1 MLVINPPHFPPFLA
15 LLLGALL
22 LAALATPLLA
32 TSGLRVPTFLLEP
45 APRLLFGN
53 DTGAQVTCTAHGS
66 PPPLVSWVLRDGSL
80 ATQVPGLRKI
90 SGNGTLHFPPF
101 LAQYYRTDV
110 HEATYRCR
118 ASNEAGTVLS
128 RNVQVQAVV
137 RRQFHVHVEN
147 TEVYLGN
154 SALIKCAIPEYVRPY
169 VRVASWHRGE
179 EILLPDLSDVAGRY
193 VVLAASGDL
202 YVRSVRSEDG
212 LMKFSC
218 LVTNTL
224 NGERQRSDAVMLQVK
239 ELSKNLAPRTTQ
251 KPVMEIHVERGNDVH
266 LPCNIQGNPFPIF
279 TWYRVSDSAALYP
292 IPSSQRVILSRT
304 LLLIKNADERD
315 AGKWICQAS
324 NQFGEQRIE
333 IRLSVNSYVSV
344 HILPQVQIVNSGGT
358 ANFNCTTTGSAI
370 DAIDWLHNGK
380 PLQAN
385 NALTTGRD
393 NIRFLS
399 KSSLLVQNVGR
410 RDRGVYQCLV
420 ENQRASAQA
429 MAELKLGDTVPE
441 LIYTFIEQNVRP
453 GPLISLKCSASGSP
467 PPQFAWLLDSQPIMD
482 VSLHHRF
489 AIGQFVD
496 MSGDVI
502 SHLNIS
508 HVRPDDGGLYKC
520 VASNS
525 MGSVL
530 HSARLNVYGPP
541 YVRAIG
547 PIKAVAGED
556 IIVHCPFAGYP
567 VEQIRWEKAHQELTT
582 SKTNCW
588 GREQKFW
595 NPEGLTHYC
604 PTAQPG
610 NHYELASV
618 ADGGQLVIK
627 NVEPGRDQGIYT
639 CIVRS
644 RAGEEA
650 RRDMQLNVN
659 SPPVIEPFKFPK
671 NLQEGGRAQITCA
684 VSSGDMP
691 IYFSWKKDD
700 SSIPSSLQITEKK
713 EEFYSL
719 LVFKDISARHSGK
732 YTCYASNAAAK
743 VNYTAELQVR
753 VAPRWSY
760 EPMDTAI
767 MLGNTI
773 SINCEAEGYPIPAI
787 TWFKG
792 QGKEPKDF
800 KPLSMRNHS
809 LLLNLATDNDEG
821 YYMCQATNEIGAGL
835 KKMIRINVNEP
846 ARFEQSARNISSRRN
861 DRVTLDCHAKG
872 DEPITIG
879 WTQNNGRID
888 LDLNNFRFS
897 IAEMKTEKGVDSQL
911 TIGHSDRHDSG
922 VYRCIAE
929 NPYGRAE
936 QIIFLAVQERPDTP
950 SNLEIFEVGS
960 RTVKLSWRR
969 PFDGNSPVL
978 SYLVQ
983 YQALKYLQSHGSLG
997 APGGDWNGQNVIN
1010 VSLPS
1015 TSISRSYDS
1024 DLRESAIV
1032 AGLTPATTFLIR
1044 MQAINEIERSAY
1056 TEAIVLKTQEEAPT
1070 EAPSNVQVQT
1080 GGESELIVTWQ
1091 IPPRESWNGEL
1102 IGYTVNCSEE
1112 KQNINFISVVN
1123 NSLKSTIVSGW
1134 ATTKATLRG
1143 LRKYTRY
1150 AVTIRAMNSFGSGPW
1165 SAAIFGTT
1173 AEGVPEAAP
1182 QNVNCTALSSQSL
1195 KISWLEPPLQ
1205 FHGGIIQGYKI
1216 LYRPIVH
1223 QIDFPAKLEIKRTS
1237 NLETYLHTLHKASNY
1252 SIRVLAYTATGD
1264 GLASHPLFCQTD
1276 DDVPDAPA
1284 AIKAAALT
1292 ADSILISWLTPKN
1305 RNGIILHYTVYSR
1318 EAGRKGQ
1325 AKTHMVRVDENG
1337 YPVIFE
1343 SRSLA
1348 ENQMYEFWVSAS
1360 TSVGEGEPTSVIAQA
1375 TNTRA
1380 PARIA
1385 SFGQVVRKAVG
1396 TGLVLECLAVGNPT
1410 PRARWLTRDRPVT
1423 FSPFYEVTNEGNLK
1437 IHRVEG
1443 SLSGNY
1449 TCTANNLFG
1458 SDEIQYQVI
1467 AMKPPAAPQII
1478 VQYASADSIR
1488 VSWDAPDDGGAPL
1501 QGYTISY
1508 HTAGESWSITELLP
1522 ENNAFTISGLKCGN
1536 QYIIKMSAHN
1546 MVGSGVASEEIN
1558 VWTKGKASQAP
1569 NGNELIAT
1577 NATCVNLKLS
1587 SWQNGGCSIHHFSI
1601 EHRPLGDI
1609 RWTVV
1614 TSDISNA
1621 EENRENLIFCDF
1633 LPAKWYQLRISA
1645 TNDAGKTTEHYH
1657 FSTTNIDGITIPP
1670 PSVFPSENDLMN
1682 NLINSTNP
1690 TSGDW
1695 FATLIVVVI
1704 ITVSIITI
1712 ALTIK
1717 HRRTLCGPIAEGYES
1732 RTLPGD
1738 YKEDHE
1744 NRRNQQVYS
1753 ASPVKTVD
1761 KGNESEMYEIS
1772 PYATFSVNG
1781 GRTGAPAKT
1790 PTRAVAAQTPLDY
1803 TMQFKTF
1810 GHPEGE
1816 PLNATAYPL
1825 LPSSGFG
1832 HVKSKSSWHKQ
1843 RYYNTED
1850 ESTLSKS
1857 MTIVAGSQAGHSKK
1871 SNGGRSAKSSAACSG
1886 VVAGSESDT
1895 SISPST
1901 EFSNMPTYRVPCKSS
1916 RSSDGRAVV
1925 DMFRPDSSTES
1936 NNDQGSPAPE
1946 RRHNTPRHVL
1956 GMGMAMGLGAGGG
1969 GGGAGGPPEKRSA
1982 GQRSRKHG
1990 SAAQQ
1995 PSNQTL
2001 ERRKC
2006 PGSSNSLDS
2015 EVDAE
2020 TAASLAASIAAMA
2033 GAGLDLT
2040 GGFRP
2045 PAGFHDGREPG
2056 DQSDCER
2063 EQRALDLEVQ
2073 RVMESTGDAQLA
2085 KMDREELTSLLAR

>member
-1 MLVINPPHFPPFLA
+1 MDLVKHIVNQA
-15 LLLGALL
+15 KIVLLLV
-22 LAALATPLLA
+22 LAPWYVLA

-45 APRLLFGN
+45 SPRLFFGN
-53 DTGAQVTCTAHGS
+53 DSGAQVSCTAHGN
-66 PPPLVSWVLRDGSL
+66 PPPVVSWVLRDGTL

-118 ASNEAGTVLS
+118 ASNEAGTILS

-202 YVRSVRSEDG
+202 YIRSVRSEDG

-224 NGERQRSDAVMLQVK
+224 NGERQRSDAVTLQIK

-251 KPVMEIHVERGNDVH
+251 KPVMEIQVERGNDVH

-333 IRLSVNSYVSV
+333 IRLNVNSYVSV

-358 ANFNCTTTGSAI
+358 AIFNCTTTGSAI

-380 PLQAN
+380 PLQEN
-385 NALTTGRD
+385 HALATGRD

-525 MGSVL
+525 MGSVQ
-530 HSARLNVYGPP
+530 HSSRLNVYGPP

-556 IIVHCPFAGYP
+556 ITVHCPFAGYP
-567 VEQIRWEKAHQELTT
+567 IEQIRWEKAHQELTT
-582 SKTNCW
+582 SM
-588 GREQKFW
+588 
-595 NPEGLTHYC
+595 
-604 PTAQPG
+604 
-610 NHYELASV
+610 HYELATV
-618 ADGGQLVIK
+618 LEGGHLVIK
-627 NVEPGRDQGIYT
+627 NVEPSRDQGIYT

-659 SPPVIEPFKFPK
+659 SPPVIEAFKFPK

-691 IYFSWKKDD
+691 IYFSWKKDE
-700 SSIPSSLQITEKK
+700 STISSSLQITEKK

-719 LVFKDISARHSGK
+719 LVFKDISSRHSGK

-792 QGKEPKDF
+792 QGKTSKDF
-800 KPLSMRNHS
+800 KALSMRNHS

-821 YYMCQATNEIGAGL
+821 YYMCQATNEIGVGL
-835 KKMIRINVNEP
+835 KKIIRINVNEP
-846 ARFEQSARNISSRRN
+846 ARFEQPARNISSRRN
-861 DRVTLDCHAKG
+861 DPVTLDCQAKG

-879 WTQNNGRID
+879 WTHNNGRI
-888 LDLNNFRFS
+888 DLNNFRFS

-911 TIGHSDRHDSG
+911 TVAHSDRHDSG

-936 QIIFLAVQERPDTP
+936 QIIYLAVQERPDTP

-983 YQALKYLQSHGSLG
+983 YQALKYLQSHASLG
-997 APGGDWNGQNVIN
+997 AAGGNWSGMNVIN

-1044 MQAINEIERSAY
+1044 MQAINEIERSSY

-1070 EAPSNVQVQT
+1070 EAPANVQVQT

-1112 KQNINFISVVN
+1112 KQNINYISVVN
-1123 NSLKSTIVSGW
+1123 NSLKSVIVSGW
-1134 ATTKATLRG
+1134 ATTKATLRS

-1150 AVTIRAMNSFGSGPW
+1150 AVTVRAINSFGSGPW

-1182 QNVNCTALSSQSL
+1182 QNVNCTPLSSQSL
-1195 KISWLEPPLQ
+1195 KISWQEPPLQ

-1252 SIRVLAYTATGD
+1252 SVRVLAYTASGD
-1264 GLASHPLFCQTD
+1264 GLASQPLYCQTD
-1276 DDVPDAPA
+1276 DDVPDAPS

-1305 RNGIILHYTVYSR
+1305 RNGIISHYTVYAR

-1337 YPVIFE
+1337 YPVTFE
-1343 SRSLA
+1343 ARSLA

-1360 TSVGEGEPTSVIAQA
+1360 TSVGEGEPTSVVAQA

-1385 SFGQVVRKAVG
+1385 SFGQLVRKAVG
-1396 TGLVLECLAVGNPT
+1396 TSLLLECKAVGNPT

-1458 SDEIQYQVI
+1458 NDEIQYQVI

-1501 QGYTISY
+1501 QGYSISY
-1508 HTAGESWSITELLP
+1508 HTAGESWSLTELLP
-1522 ENNAFTISGLKCGN
+1522 ENNAYTITGLKCGN

-1587 SWQNGGCSIHHFSI
+1587 SWQNGGCDIHHFSI

-1621 EENRENLIFCDF
+1621 EENRKNLIFCDF

-1657 FSTTNIDGITIPP
+1657 FSTTSIDGITIPP
-1670 PSVFPSENDLMN
+1670 PPVFPSENDLMN

-1690 TSGDW
+1690 TNGDW
-1695 FATLIVVVI
+1695 LATLIVLVI
-1704 ITVSIITI
+1704 ITMAIITI

-1717 HRRTLCGPIAEGYES
+1717 HRRALCGPMAEGYES
-1732 RTLPGD
+1732 RTLPGEF
-1738 YKEDHE
+1738 KEDHE

-1816 PLNATAYPL
+1816 NLNATAYPL
-1825 LPSSGFG
+1825 LPTSGFG

-1843 RYYNTED
+1843 RYYNTDD

-1871 SNGGRSAKSSAACSG
+1871 SAGTRSSKNSNAG
-1886 VVAGSESDT
+1886 VVAESESDT

-1916 RSSDGRAVV
+1916 RSNDGRAVV

-1946 RRHNTPRHVL
+1946 RRLNTPRHL
-1956 GMGMAMGLGAGGG
+1956 NMGM
-1969 GGGAGGPPEKRSA
+1969 EKRSS
-1982 GQRSRKHG
+1982 GQRSRKHT
-1990 SAAQQ
+1990 AQ
-1995 PSNQTL
+1995 PSNHTL

-2015 EVDAE
+2015 EVEAE
-2020 TAASLAASIAAMA
+2020 TAASLAASIAAMT
-2033 GAGLDLT
+2033 GGNGVGGGDTDLN

-2045 PAGFHDGREPG
+2045 PTGFHDAREFS
-2056 DQSDCER
+2056 DQD
-2063 EQRALDLEVQ
+2063 ALDLEVQ
-2073 RVMESTGDAQLA
+2073 RVMENTSEAQLA
-2085 KMDREELTSLLAR
+2085 KIDRDELTSLLARYHEKKEQERHEYTIHV

>member
-1 MLVINPPHFPPFLA
+1 MYV
-15 LLLGALL
+15 LLLSLPGEGE
-22 LAALATPLLA
+22 AT
-32 TSGLRVPTFLLEP
+32 GVLRVPSFLQEP
-45 APRLLFGN
+45 PPLLQFGN
-53 DTGAQVTCTAHGS
+53 DTGAQVSCMAHGS
-66 PPPLVSWVLRDGSL
+66 PPPVVTWVMRDGTV
-80 ATQVPGLRKI
+80 ATQLPGLRKI

-110 HEATYRCR
+110 HETTYRCR
-118 ASNEAGTVLS
+118 ASNEAGTILS
-128 RNVQVQAVV
+128 RNVQVQAVL

-179 EILLPDLSDVAGRY
+179 EILLPESADIASRY
-193 VVLAASGDL
+193 VVLATTGDL
-202 YVRSVRSEDG
+202 YFSSVSSEDG
-212 LMKFSC
+212 LVKFNC

-224 NGERQRSDAVMLQVK
+224 NGDRQRSDEVTLQVK
-239 ELSKNLAPRTTQ
+239 QLNQNMAPRSSQ
-251 KPVMEIHVERGNDVH
+251 KPVMEIEVERGHDVH

-279 TWYRVSDSAALYP
+279 TWFRVSDSAALYP
-292 IPSSQRVILSRT
+292 IPSSQRLILSRT
-304 LLLIKNADERD
+304 LLFIKNADERD

-333 IRLSVNSYVSV
+333 IRLIVNTFVSV

-358 ANFNCTTTGSAI
+358 AIFNCTTTGSAI
-370 DAIDWLHNGK
+370 DVIDWLHDGK
-380 PLQAN
+380 PLQPKN
-385 NALTTGRD
+385 SLSTGRED
-393 NIRFLS
+393 IRFLS
-399 KSSLLVQNVGR
+399 KNSLLIQNVGR

-429 MAELKLGDTVPE
+429 MAELKLGDTMPE

-496 MSGDVI
+496 MTGDVI
-502 SHLNIS
+502 SYLNIS
-508 HVRPDDGGLYKC
+508 HVRPDDGGLYRC

-525 MGSVL
+525 MGTIE

-547 PIKAVAGED
+547 AVKGVAGED
-556 IIVHCPFAGYP
+556 IIMRCPFAGYP
-567 VEQIRWEKAHQELTT
+567 IEQIRWEKAHQELTT
-582 SKTNCW
+582 S
-588 GREQKFW
+588 
-595 NPEGLTHYC
+595 PHYV
-604 PTAQPG
+604 
-610 NHYELASV
+610 LASV
-618 ADGGQLVIK
+618 HEGGHLVIK
-627 NVEPGRDQGIYT
+627 NVEPGRDQGVYT

-650 RRDMQLNVN
+650 RRDVQLNVN

-691 IYFSWKKDD
+691 IYFAWKKDEH
-700 SSIPSSLQITEKK
+700 SIPSSLQINEKR

-743 VNYTAELQVR
+743 VNYTAVLQVR
-753 VAPRWSY
+753 VAPRWSH
-760 EPMDTAI
+760 EPMDTAV
-767 MLGNTI
+767 MLGNAI
-773 SINCEAEGYPIPAI
+773 SINCEAEGYPIPTI
-787 TWFKG
+787 SWFKG
-792 QGKEPKDF
+792 QSKAFKDF
-800 KPLSMRNHS
+800 KSLSMRNHS
-809 LLLNLATDNDEG
+809 LLLNLATDIDEG
-821 YYMCQATNEIGAGL
+821 YYMCQATNEIGTGL
-835 KKMIRINVNEP
+835 KKIIRINVNEP
-846 ARFEQSARNISSRRN
+846 ARFEQPARNVSSRRN
-861 DRVTLDCHAKG
+861 DPITLDCHAKG
-872 DEPITIG
+872 DEPITIA
-879 WTQNNGRID
+879 WTHNNGRI
-888 LDLNNFRFS
+888 DLNNFRFS

-911 TIGHSDRHDSG
+911 SIVHSDRHDSG
-922 VYRCIAE
+922 AYRCLAQ

-936 QIIFLAVQERPDTP
+936 HLIFLAVQERPDTP
-950 SNLEIFEVGS
+950 ANLEVIEVGS

-983 YQALKYLQSHGSLG
+983 YQPLKYMMAHATLG
-997 APGGDWNGQNVIN
+997 AAGSDWNGNNIIN
-1010 VSLPS
+1010 VTLPS

-1024 DLRESAIV
+1024 DQRENAIV
-1032 AGLTPATTFLIR
+1032 TGLSPATTFLIR

-1056 TEAIVLKTQEEAPT
+1056 TDAIVLKTQEEAPT

-1080 GGESELIVTWQ
+1080 GGESELIVIWQ

-1102 IGYTVNCSEE
+1102 IGYTINCSEE
-1112 KQNINFISVVN
+1112 KQNINYISVVN
-1123 NSLKSTIVSGW
+1123 NSLKSVIVSGW

-1150 AVTIRAMNSFGSGPW
+1150 AVTVRAINSFGSGPW
-1165 SAAIFGTT
+1165 SATILGTT

-1182 QNVNCTALSSQSL
+1182 QNVTCSALSSQSL

-1205 FHGGIIQGYKI
+1205 LHGGIIQGYKI

-1223 QIDFPAKLEIKRTS
+1223 QIDFLTKMEIKRTS
-1237 NLETYLHTLHKASNY
+1237 NLETYVHTLLKATNY
-1252 SIRVLAYTATGD
+1252 SIRALAYTSTGD
-1264 GLASHPLFCQTD
+1264 GVTSQPLFCQTD
-1276 DDVPDAPA
+1276 DDVPDSPA

-1292 ADSILISWLTPKN
+1292 ADSILISWLPPKN
-1305 RNGIILHYTVYSR
+1305 RNGIISHYTVYAR

-1325 AKTHMVRVDENG
+1325 TKTHLVRVDEHG
-1337 YPVIFE
+1337 YPVTFE
-1343 SRSLA
+1343 ARSLA

-1360 TSVGEGEPTSVIAQA
+1360 TSVGEGEPTSVVAQA

-1385 SFGQVVRKAVG
+1385 SFGQVVRKAAG
-1396 TGLVLECLAVGNPT
+1396 TRLVLECMAVGNPT

-1458 SDEIQYQVI
+1458 SDEIQYQLI
-1467 AMKPPAAPQII
+1467 AMKPPSAPQII

-1488 VSWDAPDDGGAPL
+1488 VSWDAPEDGGAPL
-1501 QGYTISY
+1501 QGYTLSY
-1508 HTAGESWSITELLP
+1508 YASGESWVQTELLP
-1522 ENNAFTISGLKCGN
+1522 ENNAYTITGLKCGN

-1546 MVGSGVASEEIN
+1546 MVATGASSEEIN
-1558 VWTKGKASQAP
+1558 VWTKGKPSQAP
-1569 NGNELIAT
+1569 NVNELIAT
-1577 NATCVNLKLS
+1577 NSTCVNLKLS
-1587 SWQNGGCSIHHFSI
+1587 SWHNGGCDIHHFSI

-1657 FSTTNIDGITIPP
+1657 FSTTSLDGITISPP
-1670 PSVFPSENDLMN
+1670 PILASEYDLMD
-1682 NLINSTNP
+1682 NLINATNP

-1695 FATLIVVVI
+1695 LTTFIIIVI
-1704 ITVSIITI
+1704 ITVTIITI

-1717 HRRTLCGPIAEGYES
+1717 HRSTICGPLSEGYES
-1732 RTLPGD
+1732 RAIRSD
-1738 YKEDHE
+1738 YKDEHE
-1744 NRRNQQVYS
+1744 NGRDQQVYS

-1781 GRTGAPAKT
+1781 GRTGAPTKT
-1790 PTRAVAAQTPLDY
+1790 PTRGVVPTGQTPHDY

-1816 PLNATAYPL
+1816 NLNATAYPL
-1825 LPSSGFG
+1825 LPNANASFG
-1832 HVKSKSSWHKQ
+1832 HVMGKSSWHKQ
-1843 RYYNTED
+1843 RYHNTED

-1857 MTIVAGSQAGHSKK
+1857 MTIVAGSQGGHSKK
-1871 SNGGRSAKSSAACSG
+1871 SSGGRPSKIGSTG

-1895 SISPST
+1895 SISPNT

-1916 RSSDGRAVV
+1916 RGSDGRVV
-1925 DMFRPDSSTES
+1925 LDIFQPDSSTES
-1936 NNDQGSPAPE
+1936 NNDQISPALE
-1946 RRHNTPRHVL
+1946 RRLNTPRHV
-1956 GMGMAMGLGAGGG
+1956 GMAV
-1969 GGGAGGPPEKRSA
+1969 ESRSA
-1982 GQRSRKHG
+1982 VHCSRKTASQLG
-1990 SAAQQ
+1990 
-1995 PSNQTL
+1995 NQTL
-2001 ERRKC
+2001 ERRNC
-2006 PGSSNSLDS
+2006 PSSSNSKDS
-2015 EVDAE
+2015 GRPS
-2020 TAASLAASIAAMA
+2020 AALSDASIAAITS
-2033 GAGLDLT
+2033 GDLA

-2045 PAGFHDGREPG
+2045 PVAFNDAREFG
-2056 DQSDCER
+2056 DQVECER

-2073 RVMESTGDAQLA
+2073 RVMENTREANLA
-2085 KMDREELTSLLAR
+2085 KMDREELTSLLASLYQP

>member
-1 MLVINPPHFPPFLA
+1 MSLLVLHNREQAFTCATTQRLQLQ
-15 LLLGALL
+15 LLLLL
-22 LAALATPLLA
+22 LLLLPWQTTTVQA

-53 DTGAQVTCTAHGS
+53 DTGAQVSCLVAHGN
-66 PPPLVSWVLRDGSL
+66 PPPVVSWVLRDGTL

-110 HEATYRCR
+110 HEASYRCR
-118 ASNEAGTVLS
+118 ASNEAGTILS

-169 VRVASWHRGE
+169 VRVASWQRGE

-202 YVRSVRSEDG
+202 YVRTVRTEDG
-212 LMKFSC
+212 LVKFSC

-224 NGERQRSDAVMLQVK
+224 NGERQRSDAVVLQVK

-251 KPVMEIHVERGNDVH
+251 KPVMEINVERGNDVH

-333 IRLSVNSYVSV
+333 IRLSVNTFVSV

-358 ANFNCTTTGSAI
+358 AIFNCTTTGSSI
-370 DAIDWLHNGK
+370 DANAIDWLHNGK

-385 NALTTGRD
+385 NALSTGRD

-399 KSSLLVQNVGR
+399 KSSLMVQNVGR

-420 ENQRASAQA
+420 ENERASAQA

-489 AIGQFVD
+489 AIGQFGD

-508 HVRPDDGGLYKC
+508 HVRPDDGGLYRC
-520 VASNS
+520 VASNT
-525 MGSVL
+525 MGSVE
-530 HSARLNVYGPP
+530 HAARLNVYGPP
-541 YVRAIG
+541 FVRATG

-556 IIVHCPFAGYP
+556 ITVRCPFAGYP
-567 VEQIRWEKAHQELTT
+567 IDQIRWEKAHQELTT
-582 SKTNCW
+582 SSHHV
-588 GREQKFW
+588 
-595 NPEGLTHYC
+595 LSS
-604 PTAQPG
+604 AQ
-610 NHYELASV
+610 E
-618 ADGGQLVIK
+618 GGQLLIK

-700 SSIPSSLQITEKK
+700 GSIPSSLQITEKK

-719 LVFKDISARHSGK
+719 LVLKDISAKHSGK

-792 QGKEPKDF
+792 QGKASKDF

-821 YYMCQATNEIGAGL
+821 YYMCQAANEIGAGL
-835 KKMIRINVNEP
+835 KKIIHINVNEP
-846 ARFEQSARNISSRRN
+846 ARFEQPARNISSRRN
-861 DRVTLDCHAKG
+861 DPVTLDCHAKG
-872 DEPITIG
+872 DEPISIA
-879 WTQNNGRID
+879 WTHNNGRI
-888 LDLNNFRFS
+888 DLNNFRFS

-911 TIGHSDRHDSG
+911 TIAHSDRHDSG

-936 QIIFLAVQERPDTP
+936 QIVFLAVQERPDTP
-950 SNLEIFEVGS
+950 SNLEVFEVGS

-983 YQALKYLQSHGSLG
+983 YQALKYLQSHTALGLG
-997 APGGDWNGQNVIN
+997 AAGGDWAGLNVIN
-1010 VSLPS
+1010 VTLPS
-1015 TSISRSYDS
+1015 TSISRSYDT

-1032 AGLTPATTFLIR
+1032 AGLSPATTFLIR

-1080 GGESELIVTWQ
+1080 GGESELIITWQ

-1112 KQNINFISVVN
+1112 KQNINYISVEN
-1123 NSLKSTIVSGW
+1123 SSLKSLIVSGW

-1150 AVTIRAMNSFGSGPW
+1150 AVTVRALNSFGSGPW

-1182 QNVNCTALSSQSL
+1182 QHVNCTALSSQSL
-1195 KISWLEPPLQ
+1195 KITWLEPPLQ

-1216 LYRPIVH
+1216 LYRPIVQ
-1223 QIDFPAKLEIKRTS
+1223 QIDVPAKLEVKRTS
-1237 NLETYLHTLHKASNY
+1237 NLETYLHTLLKATNY
-1252 SIRVLAYTATGD
+1252 SIRALAYTSTGD
-1264 GLASHPLFCQTD
+1264 GLASQPLFCQTD

-1292 ADSILISWLTPKN
+1292 ADSILISWLPPKN
-1305 RNGIILHYTVYSR
+1305 RNGIITHYTVYAR

-1325 AKTHMVRVDENG
+1325 SKTHMVRVDEYG
-1337 YPVIFE
+1337 YPVTFE
-1343 SRSLA
+1343 ARSLA

-1360 TSVGEGEPTSVIAQA
+1360 TSVGEGEPTSVVAQA

-1396 TGLVLECLAVGNPT
+1396 TRLVLECLAVGNPT

-1423 FSPFYEVTNEGNLK
+1423 FSPFYEVTNEGNLR

-1488 VSWDAPDDGGAPL
+1488 VSWDAPEDGGAPL
-1501 QGYTISY
+1501 QGYSIAY
-1508 HTAGESWSITELLP
+1508 HTAGDSWTQTELLP
-1522 ENNAFTISGLKCGN
+1522 ENNAYTIEGLKCGN

-1546 MVGSGVASEEIN
+1546 MVGTGAASEEIN

-1587 SWQNGGCSIHHFSI
+1587 SWHNGGCGIHHFSI

-1657 FSTTNIDGITIPP
+1657 FSTTSLDGITIPP
-1670 PSVFPSENDLMN
+1670 PPVFPSENDLMN
-1682 NLINSTNP
+1682 NLINATNP

-1695 FATLIVVVI
+1695 YSTLIVASI

-1717 HRRTLCGPIAEGYES
+1717 HRRTLCGPVAAGYES
-1732 RTLPGD
+1732 RALPGD
-1738 YKEDHE
+1738 YKEEHE

-1761 KGNESEMYEIS
+1761 KGNDSEMYEIS

-1790 PTRAVAAQTPLDY
+1790 PTRGLATQTPHDY

-1816 PLNATAYPL
+1816 SLNATAYPL
-1825 LPSSGFG
+1825 LPNPGFG
-1832 HVKSKSSWHKQ
+1832 HVKGKSSWHKQ
-1843 RYYNTED
+1843 RYYNTDD

-1857 MTIVAGSQAGHSKK
+1857 MTIVAGSQSGHSKK
-1871 SNGGRSAKSSAACSG
+1871 SSAARSCKSG
-1886 VVAGSESDT
+1886 NAVVVAESESDT

-1936 NNDQGSPAPE
+1936 NNDQGSPGLE
-1946 RRHNTPRHVL
+1946 RRLNTPRHIGV
-1956 GMGMAMGLGAGGG
+1956 AV
-1969 GGGAGGPPEKRSA
+1969 EKRSA
-1982 GQRSRKHG
+1982 GAAHRSRKQHA
-1990 SAAQQ
+1990 AAQAA
-1995 PSNQTL
+1995 NQTL

-2006 PGSSNSLDS
+2006 PGSNNSMDS
-2015 EVDAE
+2015 EVDAQ
-2020 TAASLAASIAAMA
+2020 TVASIAAIISGVELA
-2033 GAGLDLT
+2033 AS
-2040 GGFRP
+2040 GFRP
-2045 PAGFHDGREPG
+2045 PAGFHDAAREFG
-2056 DQSDCER
+2056 DQAECER

-2073 RVMESTGDAQLA
+2073 RVMENTTETQLA
-2085 KMDREELTSLLAR
+2085 KMDREELTSLLASAYQP

>member
-1 MLVINPPHFPPFLA
+1 VNPPPPTPTNLA
-15 LLLGALL
+15 LLLGAAFLL
-22 LAALATPLLA
+22 LAAPPTTVVLA

-118 ASNEAGTVLS
+118 ASNEAGTILS

-202 YVRSVRSEDG
+202 YVRSVRSEDS

-525 MGSVL
+525 MGSVQ

-541 YVRAIG
+541 YVRAIS

-567 VEQIRWEKAHQELTT
+567 IEQIRWEKAHQELTT
-582 SKTNCW
+582 NT
-588 GREQKFW
+588 
-595 NPEGLTHYC
+595 
-604 PTAQPG
+604 
-610 NHYELASV
+610 HYELASV
-618 ADGGQLVIK
+618 VEGGQLVIK

-700 SSIPSSLQITEKK
+700 SSIPSSLQISEKK

-743 VNYTAELQVR
+743 VNFTAELQVR

-792 QGKEPKDF
+792 QGKSNKDF
-800 KPLSMRNHS
+800 KPLNMRNHS

-835 KKMIRINVNEP
+835 KKTIRINVNEP
-846 ARFEQSARNISSRRN
+846 ARFEQPARNISSRRN
-861 DRVTLDCHAKG
+861 DPVTLDCHAKG

-879 WTQNNGRID
+879 WTHNNGRID
-888 LDLNNFRFS
+888 LNHFRFS
-897 IAEMKTEKGVDSQL
+897 IAEMKTDKGVDSQL

-950 SNLEIFEVGS
+950 SNVEIFKVGS
-960 RTVKLSWRR
+960 RTVKLCWRR

-983 YQALKYLQSHGSLG
+983 YQPLKYLRSHVGLG
-997 APGGDWNGQNVIN
+997 AAGVDWNGQNVIN

-1015 TSISRSYDS
+1015 TSISRSYET
-1024 DLRESAIV
+1024 DLGESAIV

-1080 GGESELIVTWQ
+1080 GGESDLIVTWQ

-1112 KQNINFISVVN
+1112 KQNINYISVVN
-1123 NSLKSTIVSGW
+1123 NSQKSTIVSGW

-1195 KISWLEPPLQ
+1195 KISWQEPPLQ

-1237 NLETYLHTLHKASNY
+1237 NLETYLHTLLKASNY

-1264 GLASHPLFCQTD
+1264 GLASLPLYCQTD

-1305 RNGIILHYTVYSR
+1305 RNGIISHYTVYAR

-1325 AKTHMVRVDENG
+1325 SKTHMVRVDENG
-1337 YPVIFE
+1337 YPVTFE
-1343 SRSLA
+1343 ARSLA

-1360 TSVGEGEPTSVIAQA
+1360 TSVGEGEPTSVVAQA

-1396 TGLVLECLAVGNPT
+1396 TALLLECLAVGNPT

-1467 AMKPPAAPQII
+1467 AMKPPAPPQII

-1501 QGYTISY
+1501 QGYSISY
-1508 HTAGESWSITELLP
+1508 HTSGESWFNTELLP
-1522 ENNAFTISGLKCGN
+1522 ENNAYTISGLKCGN

-1587 SWQNGGCSIHHFSI
+1587 SWHNGGCGIHHFSI
-1601 EHRPLGDI
+1601 EHRPMGDI

-1657 FSTTNIDGITIPP
+1657 FSTTSIDGITIPP
-1670 PSVFPSENDLMN
+1670 PPVFPSENDLMN
-1682 NLINSTNP
+1682 NLINATNP

-1695 FATLIVVVI
+1695 FSTLIVVVI
-1704 ITVSIITI
+1704 IMVSIITI

-1738 YKEDHE
+1738 FKEDHE

-1761 KGNESEMYEIS
+1761 KGNESGELMAIHIS

-1816 PLNATAYPL
+1816 NLNATAYPL

-1843 RYYNTED
+1843 RYYNTDD

-1871 SNGGRSAKSSAACSG
+1871 SSGGRSAKSSAACSG
-1886 VVAGSESDT
+1886 VVAESESDT

-1916 RSSDGRAVV
+1916 RSNDGRAVV

-1956 GMGMAMGLGAGGG
+1956 GMGMGMGMGGVGVGVG
-1969 GGGAGGPPEKRSA
+1969 GSGEKRSA

-1990 SAAQQ
+1990 SGAQQ
-1995 PSNQTL
+1995 VTNQTL

-2015 EVDAE
+2015 EVDEE
-2020 TAASLAASIAAMA
+2020 TAASLGASIAAMA
-2033 GAGLDLT
+2033 GADLT

-2045 PAGFHDGREPG
+2045 PAGFHDGREMG

>member
-1 MLVINPPHFPPFLA
+1 MS
-15 LLLGALL
+15 LLELLL
-22 LAALATPLLA
+22 LAKSKALTATALGLLPLLVLLVFLPLPPVLA

-53 DTGAQVTCTAHGS
+53 DTGAQVTCTAHGN
-66 PPPLVSWVLRDGSL
+66 PPPVVSWVLRDGTL

-118 ASNEAGTVLS
+118 ASNEAGTILS

-467 PPQFAWLLDSQPIMD
+467 PPQFSWLLDSQPIID

-508 HVRPDDGGLYKC
+508 HVRPDDGGLYRC
-520 VASNS
+520 VATNS
-525 MGSVL
+525 MGSVQ

-567 VEQIRWEKAHQELTT
+567 IEQIRWEKAHQELTT
-582 SKTNCW
+582 S
-588 GREQKFW
+588 
-595 NPEGLTHYC
+595 THF
-604 PTAQPG
+604 
-610 NHYELASV
+610 ELATV
-618 ADGGQLVIK
+618 AEGGQLVIK

-719 LVFKDISARHSGK
+719 LVLKDISAKHSGK
-732 YTCYASNAAAK
+732 YTCYAGNAAAK

-792 QGKEPKDF
+792 QGKASKDF

-821 YYMCQATNEIGAGL
+821 YYMCRATNEIGAGL
-835 KKMIRINVNEP
+835 KKIIRINVNEP
-846 ARFEQSARNISSRRN
+846 ARFEQPARNISSRRN
-861 DRVTLDCHAKG
+861 DPVTLDCHAKG

-879 WTQNNGRID
+879 WTHNNGRI
-888 LDLNNFRFS
+888 DLNNFRFS
-897 IAEMKTEKGVDSQL
+897 IAEMKTDKGVDSQL

-922 VYRCIAE
+922 VYRCVAE

-936 QIIFLAVQERPDTP
+936 QIIYLAVQERPDTP
-950 SNLEIFEVGS
+950 SNLEVFEVGS

-983 YQALKYLQSHGSLG
+983 YQALKYLQSHAALG
-997 APGGDWNGQNVIN
+997 ASGGDWNGLNVIN

-1102 IGYTVNCSEE
+1102 IGYTVNCTEE
-1112 KQNINFISVVN
+1112 KQNINYISVVN
-1123 NSLKSTIVSGW
+1123 NSLKSVIVGGW
-1134 ATTKATLRG
+1134 ATTKATLRS

-1150 AVTIRAMNSFGSGPW
+1150 AVTVRALNSFGSGPW

-1195 KISWLEPPLQ
+1195 KISWQEPPLQ

-1252 SIRVLAYTATGD
+1252 SLRVLAYTATGD
-1264 GLASHPLFCQTD
+1264 GLASQPLYCQTD

-1305 RNGIILHYTVYSR
+1305 RNGIISHYTVYAR

-1337 YPVIFE
+1337 YPVTFE
-1343 SRSLA
+1343 ARSLA

-1360 TSVGEGEPTSVIAQA
+1360 TSVGEGEPTSVVAQA

-1467 AMKPPAAPQII
+1467 AMKPPGAPQII

-1501 QGYTISY
+1501 QGYSISH
-1508 HTAGESWSITELLP
+1508 HTAGESWFSTELLP
-1522 ENNAFTISGLKCGN
+1522 ENNAYTITSLKCGN

-1546 MVGSGVASEEIN
+1546 MVGSGVSSEEIN

-1587 SWQNGGCSIHHFSI
+1587 SWHNGGCGIHHFSI

-1657 FSTTNIDGITIPP
+1657 FSTTSIDGITIPP

-1682 NLINSTNP
+1682 NLINATNP

-1695 FATLIVVVI
+1695 FSTLIVIVI

-1717 HRRTLCGPIAEGYES
+1717 HRRTLCGPMAEGYES
-1732 RTLPGD
+1732 RALPGE
-1738 YKEDHE
+1738 YKEEHE

-1816 PLNATAYPL
+1816 NLNATAYPL
-1825 LPSSGFG
+1825 LPTSGFG

-1843 RYYNTED
+1843 RYYNTDD

-1871 SNGGRSAKSSAACSG
+1871 SSAGRSAKNAGSSVG
-1886 VVAGSESDT
+1886 VVAESESDT

-1956 GMGMAMGLGAGGG
+1956 GLGVGVGVAG
-1969 GGGAGGPPEKRSA
+1969 EKRSA
-1982 GQRSRKHG
+1982 GQRSRKH
-1990 SAAQQ
+1990 AAQ

-2033 GAGLDLT
+2033 GAGVDLS

-2045 PAGFHDGREPG
+2045 PAGFHDGREFPSQ
-2056 DQSDCER
+2056 DQSECER

-2085 KMDREELTSLLAR
+2085 KMDREELTSLLASVYLPRT

>member
-1 MLVINPPHFPPFLA
+1 MSLLEPPCLVLGKA

-22 LAALATPLLA
+22 LAVLATPLLA

-53 DTGAQVTCTAHGS
+53 DTGAQVSCTAHGT

-567 VEQIRWEKAHQELTT
+567 IDQIRWEKAHQELTT
-582 SKTNCW
+582 S
-588 GREQKFW
+588 
-595 NPEGLTHYC
+595 
-604 PTAQPG
+604 

-719 LVFKDISARHSGK
+719 LVFKDISAKHSGK

-792 QGKEPKDF
+792 QGKGSKDF

-821 YYMCQATNEIGAGL
+821 YYMCQATNEIGTGL
-835 KKMIRINVNEP
+835 KKTIRINVNEP
-846 ARFEQSARNISSRRN
+846 ARFEQSARNVSSRRN
-861 DRVTLDCHAKG
+861 DPVTLDCHAKG

-888 LDLNNFRFS
+888 LNNYRFS
-897 IAEMKTEKGVDSQL
+897 IAEMKTEKGVDSHL

-936 QIIFLAVQERPDTP
+936 QIVFLAVQERPDTP
-950 SNLEIFEVGS
+950 SNLDLFEVGS

-983 YQALKYLQSHGSLG
+983 YQALKYLQSHGTSG
-997 APGGDWNGQNVIN
+997 AGGGDWNGQNVIN

-1134 ATTKATLRG
+1134 ATTKATLRS

-1195 KISWLEPPLQ
+1195 KISWMEPPLQ

-1284 AIKAAALT
+1284 SIKAAALT

-1305 RNGIILHYTVYSR
+1305 RNGIISHYTVYAR

-1343 SRSLA
+1343 ARSLA

-1385 SFGQVVRKAVG
+1385 SFGQIVRKAVG

-1467 AMKPPAAPQII
+1467 AM
-1478 VQYASADSIR
+1478 
-1488 VSWDAPDDGGAPL
+1488 
-1501 QGYTISY
+1501 
-1508 HTAGESWSITELLP
+1508 
-1522 ENNAFTISGLKCGN
+1522 
-1536 QYIIKMSAHN
+1536 
-1546 MVGSGVASEEIN
+1546 
-1558 VWTKGKASQAP
+1558 
-1569 NGNELIAT
+1569 
-1577 NATCVNLKLS
+1577 NAT
-1587 SWQNGGCSIHHFSI
+1587 
-1601 EHRPLGDI
+1601 
-1609 RWTVV
+1609 
-1614 TSDISNA
+1614 
-1621 EENRENLIFCDF
+1621 
-1633 LPAKWYQLRISA
+1633 
-1645 TNDAGKTTEHYH
+1645 
-1657 FSTTNIDGITIPP
+1657 
-1670 PSVFPSENDLMN
+1670 
-1682 NLINSTNP
+1682 
-1690 TSGDW
+1690 
-1695 FATLIVVVI
+1695 
-1704 ITVSIITI
+1704 
-1712 ALTIK
+1712 
-1717 HRRTLCGPIAEGYES
+1717 
-1732 RTLPGD
+1732 
-1738 YKEDHE
+1738 
-1744 NRRNQQVYS
+1744 
-1753 ASPVKTVD
+1753 
-1761 KGNESEMYEIS
+1761 
-1772 PYATFSVNG
+1772 
-1781 GRTGAPAKT
+1781 GRTANH
-1790 PTRAVAAQTPLDY
+1790 RAVRFRRQHSRELGCPRRWGSSAPGILHIVPHGRRELVQ
-1803 TMQFKTF
+1803 
-1810 GHPEGE
+1810 HR
-1816 PLNATAYPL
+1816 ATA
-1825 LPSSGFG
+1825 
-1832 HVKSKSSWHKQ
+1832 
-1843 RYYNTED
+1843 
-1850 ESTLSKS
+1850 
-1857 MTIVAGSQAGHSKK
+1857 
-1871 SNGGRSAKSSAACSG
+1871 
-1886 VVAGSESDT
+1886 
-1895 SISPST
+1895 
-1901 EFSNMPTYRVPCKSS
+1901 
-1916 RSSDGRAVV
+1916 
-1925 DMFRPDSSTES
+1925 
-1936 NNDQGSPAPE
+1936 
-1946 RRHNTPRHVL
+1946 
-1956 GMGMAMGLGAGGG
+1956 
-1969 GGGAGGPPEKRSA
+1969 
-1982 GQRSRKHG
+1982 
-1990 SAAQQ
+1990 
-1995 PSNQTL
+1995 
-2001 ERRKC
+2001 
-2006 PGSSNSLDS
+2006 
-2015 EVDAE
+2015 
-2020 TAASLAASIAAMA
+2020 
-2033 GAGLDLT
+2033 
-2040 GGFRP
+2040 
-2045 PAGFHDGREPG
+2045 RE
-2056 DQSDCER
+2056 
-2063 EQRALDLEVQ
+2063 
-2073 RVMESTGDAQLA
+2073 
-2085 KMDREELTSLLAR
+2085 

>member
-1 MLVINPPHFPPFLA
+1 
-15 LLLGALL
+15 
-22 LAALATPLLA
+22 
-32 TSGLRVPTFLLEP
+32 
-45 APRLLFGN
+45 
-53 DTGAQVTCTAHGS
+53 
-66 PPPLVSWVLRDGSL
+66 
-80 ATQVPGLRKI
+80 KI

-110 HEATYRCR
+110 HEASYRCR
-118 ASNEAGTVLS
+118 ASNEAGTILS

-169 VRVASWHRGE
+169 VRVASWQRGE

-202 YVRSVRSEDG
+202 YVRTVRTEDG
-212 LMKFSC
+212 LVKFSC

-224 NGERQRSDAVMLQVK
+224 NGERQRSDAVVLQVK

-251 KPVMEIHVERGNDVH
+251 KPVMEINVERGNDVH

-333 IRLSVNSYVSV
+333 IRLSVNTFVSV

-358 ANFNCTTTGSAI
+358 AIFNCTTTGSSI
-370 DAIDWLHNGK
+370 DANAIDWLHNGK

-385 NALTTGRD
+385 NALSTGRD

-399 KSSLLVQNVGR
+399 KSSLMVQNVGR

-420 ENQRASAQA
+420 ENERASAQA

-489 AIGQFVD
+489 AIGQFGD

-508 HVRPDDGGLYKC
+508 HVRPDDGGLYRC
-520 VASNS
+520 VASNT
-525 MGSVL
+525 MGSVE
-530 HSARLNVYGPP
+530 HAARLNVYGPP
-541 YVRAIG
+541 FVRATG

-556 IIVHCPFAGYP
+556 ITVRCPFAGYP
-567 VEQIRWEKAHQELTT
+567 IDQIRWEKAHQELTT
-582 SKTNCW
+582 SSHHV
-588 GREQKFW
+588 
-595 NPEGLTHYC
+595 LSS
-604 PTAQPG
+604 AQ
-610 NHYELASV
+610 E
-618 ADGGQLVIK
+618 GGQLLIK

-700 SSIPSSLQITEKK
+700 GSIPSSLQITEKK

-719 LVFKDISARHSGK
+719 LVLKDISAKHSGK

-792 QGKEPKDF
+792 QGKASKDF

-821 YYMCQATNEIGAGL
+821 YYMCQAANEIGAGL
-835 KKMIRINVNEP
+835 KKIIHINVNEP
-846 ARFEQSARNISSRRN
+846 ARFEQPARNISSRRN
-861 DRVTLDCHAKG
+861 DPVTLDCHAKG
-872 DEPITIG
+872 DEPISIA
-879 WTQNNGRID
+879 WTHNNGRI
-888 LDLNNFRFS
+888 DLNNFRFS

-911 TIGHSDRHDSG
+911 TIAHSDRHDSG

-936 QIIFLAVQERPDTP
+936 QIVFLAVQERPDTP
-950 SNLEIFEVGS
+950 SNLEVFEVGS

-983 YQALKYLQSHGSLG
+983 YQALKYLQSHTALGLG
-997 APGGDWNGQNVIN
+997 AAGGDWAGLNVIN
-1010 VSLPS
+1010 VTLPS
-1015 TSISRSYDS
+1015 TSISRSYDT

-1032 AGLTPATTFLIR
+1032 AGLSPATTFLIR

-1080 GGESELIVTWQ
+1080 GGESELIITWQ

-1112 KQNINFISVVN
+1112 KQNINYISVEN
-1123 NSLKSTIVSGW
+1123 SSLKSLIVSGW

-1150 AVTIRAMNSFGSGPW
+1150 AVTVRALNSFGSGPW

-1182 QNVNCTALSSQSL
+1182 QHVNCTALSSQSL
-1195 KISWLEPPLQ
+1195 KITWLEPPLQ

-1216 LYRPIVH
+1216 LYRPIVQ
-1223 QIDFPAKLEIKRTS
+1223 QIDVPAKLEVKRTS
-1237 NLETYLHTLHKASNY
+1237 NLETYLHTLLKATNY
-1252 SIRVLAYTATGD
+1252 SIRALAYTSTGD
-1264 GLASHPLFCQTD
+1264 GLASQPLFCQTD

-1292 ADSILISWLTPKN
+1292 ADSILISWLPPKN
-1305 RNGIILHYTVYSR
+1305 RNGIITHYTVYAR

-1325 AKTHMVRVDENG
+1325 SKTHMVRVDEYG
-1337 YPVIFE
+1337 YPVTFE
-1343 SRSLA
+1343 ARSLA

-1360 TSVGEGEPTSVIAQA
+1360 TSVGEGEPTSVVAQA

-1396 TGLVLECLAVGNPT
+1396 TRLVLECLAVGNPT

-1423 FSPFYEVTNEGNLK
+1423 FSPFYEVTNEGNLR

-1488 VSWDAPDDGGAPL
+1488 VSWDAPEDGGAPL
-1501 QGYTISY
+1501 QGYSIAY
-1508 HTAGESWSITELLP
+1508 HTAGDSWTQTELLP
-1522 ENNAFTISGLKCGN
+1522 ENNAYTIEGLKCGN

-1546 MVGSGVASEEIN
+1546 MVGTGAASEEIN

-1587 SWQNGGCSIHHFSI
+1587 SWHNGGCGIHHFSI

-1657 FSTTNIDGITIPP
+1657 FSTTSLDGITIPP
-1670 PSVFPSENDLMN
+1670 PPVFPSENDLMN
-1682 NLINSTNP
+1682 NLINATNP

-1695 FATLIVVVI
+1695 YSTLIVASI

-1717 HRRTLCGPIAEGYES
+1717 HRRTLCGPVAAGYES
-1732 RTLPGD
+1732 RALPGD
-1738 YKEDHE
+1738 YKEEHE

-1761 KGNESEMYEIS
+1761 KGNDSEMYEIS

-1790 PTRAVAAQTPLDY
+1790 PTRGLATQTPHDY

-1816 PLNATAYPL
+1816 SLNATAYPL
-1825 LPSSGFG
+1825 LPNPGFG
-1832 HVKSKSSWHKQ
+1832 HVKGKSSWHKQ
-1843 RYYNTED
+1843 RYYNTDD

-1857 MTIVAGSQAGHSKK
+1857 MTIVAGSQSGHSKK
-1871 SNGGRSAKSSAACSG
+1871 SSAARSCKSG
-1886 VVAGSESDT
+1886 NAVVVAESESDT

-1936 NNDQGSPAPE
+1936 NNDQGSPGLE
-1946 RRHNTPRHVL
+1946 RRLNTPRHIGV
-1956 GMGMAMGLGAGGG
+1956 AV
-1969 GGGAGGPPEKRSA
+1969 EKRSA
-1982 GQRSRKHG
+1982 GAAHRSRKQHA
-1990 SAAQQ
+1990 AAQAA
-1995 PSNQTL
+1995 NQTL

-2006 PGSSNSLDS
+2006 PGSNNSMDS
-2015 EVDAE
+2015 EVDAQ
-2020 TAASLAASIAAMA
+2020 TVASIAAIISGVELA
-2033 GAGLDLT
+2033 AS
-2040 GGFRP
+2040 GFRP
-2045 PAGFHDGREPG
+2045 PAGFHDAAREFG
-2056 DQSDCER
+2056 DQAECER

-2073 RVMESTGDAQLA
+2073 RVMENTTETQLA
-2085 KMDREELTSLLAR
+2085 KMDREELTSLLA

>member
-1 MLVINPPHFPPFLA
+1 MLIINLPYDTLSLSVLPFLVA
-15 LLLGALL
+15 FL
-22 LAALATPLLA
+22 LAALATPVLA

-118 ASNEAGTVLS
+118 ASNEAGTILS

-193 VVLAASGDL
+193 VVLSASGDL
-202 YVRSVRSEDG
+202 YVRSVRSEDA

-224 NGERQRSDAVMLQVK
+224 NGERQRSDAVTLQVK

-399 KSSLLVQNVGR
+399 KSSLLVHNVGR

-525 MGSVL
+525 MGSVQ

-567 VEQIRWEKAHQELTT
+567 IEQIRWEKAHQELTT
-582 SKTNCW
+582 NS
-588 GREQKFW
+588 
-595 NPEGLTHYC
+595 
-604 PTAQPG
+604 
-610 NHYELASV
+610 HYELASV
-618 ADGGQLVIK
+618 AEGGQLVIK

-691 IYFSWKKDD
+691 IYFGWKKDD

-719 LVFKDISARHSGK
+719 LVFKDISAKHSGK

-743 VNYTAELQVR
+743 VNFTAELQVR

-760 EPMDTAI
+760 EPMDTAT

-792 QGKEPKDF
+792 QGKTSKDF
-800 KPLSMRNHS
+800 KPLNMRNHS
-809 LLLNLATDNDEG
+809 LVLNLATDNDEG

-835 KKMIRINVNEP
+835 KKTIRINVNEP
-846 ARFEQSARNISSRRN
+846 ARFEQPARNISSRRN
-861 DRVTLDCHAKG
+861 DPVTLDCHAKG

-879 WTQNNGRID
+879 WTHNNGRI
-888 LDLNNFRFS
+888 DLNNFRFS
-897 IAEMKTEKGVDSQL
+897 IAEMKTDMGVDSQL

-950 SNLEIFEVGS
+950 SNLDIFEVGS

-983 YQALKYLQSHGSLG
+983 YQALKYLQSHVGG
-997 APGGDWNGQNVIN
+997 AGGDWNGQNVIN

-1080 GGESELIVTWQ
+1080 GGESELIITWQ

-1112 KQNINFISVVN
+1112 KQNINYISVVN

-1195 KISWLEPPLQ
+1195 KISWQEPPLQ

-1264 GLASHPLFCQTD
+1264 GLASLPLYCQTD
-1276 DDVPDAPA
+1276 DDVPDAPS

-1305 RNGIILHYTVYSR
+1305 RNGIISHYTVYAR

-1343 SRSLA
+1343 ARSLA

-1396 TGLVLECLAVGNPT
+1396 TALVLECLAVGNPT

-1501 QGYTISY
+1501 QGYSISY
-1508 HTAGESWSITELLP
+1508 HTAGESWSNTELLP
-1522 ENNAFTISGLKCGN
+1522 ENNAYTISGLKCGN

-1587 SWQNGGCSIHHFSI
+1587 SWHNGGCGIHHFSI

-1657 FSTTNIDGITIPP
+1657 FSTTSIDGITIPP
-1670 PSVFPSENDLMN
+1670 PPVFPSENDLMN
-1682 NLINSTNP
+1682 NLINATNP

-1695 FATLIVVVI
+1695 YSTLIVVVI

-1732 RTLPGD
+1732 RALPGD

-1816 PLNATAYPL
+1816 NLNATAYPL

-1871 SNGGRSAKSSAACSG
+1871 SSGGRSAKSSAACSG
-1886 VVAGSESDT
+1886 VVAESESDT

-1946 RRHNTPRHVL
+1946 RRHNTPRHIL
-1956 GMGMAMGLGAGGG
+1956 GMGMGMGMG
-1969 GGGAGGPPEKRSA
+1969 GGGAPAEKRSG

-1990 SAAQQ
+1990 SGPQQ
-1995 PSNQTL
+1995 SSNQTL

-2006 PGSSNSLDS
+2006 PGSSNSVDS

-2033 GAGLDLT
+2033 GAELS

-2045 PAGFHDGREPG
+2045 PAGFHDGRELG

-2073 RVMESTGDAQLA
+2073 RVMESTGDSQLA

>member
-1 MLVINPPHFPPFLA
+1 MSLLERPSLVLA
-15 LLLGALL
+15 KVAFL
-22 LAALATPLLA
+22 LAALATPVLA

-118 ASNEAGTVLS
+118 ASNEAGTILS

-193 VVLAASGDL
+193 VVLSASGDL
-202 YVRSVRSEDG
+202 YVRSVRSEDA

-224 NGERQRSDAVMLQVK
+224 NGERQRSDAVTLQVK

-266 LPCNIQGNPFPIF
+266 LLCNIQGNPFPIF

-399 KSSLLVQNVGR
+399 KSSLLVHNVGR

-525 MGSVL
+525 MGSVQ

-567 VEQIRWEKAHQELTT
+567 IEQIRWEKAHQELTT
-582 SKTNCW
+582 NS
-588 GREQKFW
+588 
-595 NPEGLTHYC
+595 
-604 PTAQPG
+604 
-610 NHYELASV
+610 HYELASV
-618 ADGGQLVIK
+618 AEGGQLVIK

-691 IYFSWKKDD
+691 IYFGWKKDD

-719 LVFKDISARHSGK
+719 LVFKDISAKHSGK

-743 VNYTAELQVR
+743 VNFTAELQVR

-760 EPMDTAI
+760 EPMDTAT

-792 QGKEPKDF
+792 QGKTSKDF
-800 KPLSMRNHS
+800 KPLNMRNHS
-809 LLLNLATDNDEG
+809 LVLNLATDNDEG

-835 KKMIRINVNEP
+835 KKTIRINVNEP
-846 ARFEQSARNISSRRN
+846 ARFEQPARNISSRRN
-861 DRVTLDCHAKG
+861 DPVTLDCHAKG

-879 WTQNNGRID
+879 WTHNNGRI
-888 LDLNNFRFS
+888 DLNNFRFS
-897 IAEMKTEKGVDSQL
+897 IAEMKTDMGVDSQL

-950 SNLEIFEVGS
+950 SNLDIFEVGS

-983 YQALKYLQSHGSLG
+983 YQALKYLQSHVGG
-997 APGGDWNGQNVIN
+997 AGGDWNGQNVIN

-1015 TSISRSYDS
+1015 TSISKSYDS

-1080 GGESELIVTWQ
+1080 GGESELIITWQ

-1112 KQNINFISVVN
+1112 KQNINYISVVN

-1195 KISWLEPPLQ
+1195 KISWQEPPLQ

-1264 GLASHPLFCQTD
+1264 GLASLPLYCQTD
-1276 DDVPDAPA
+1276 DDVPDAPS

-1305 RNGIILHYTVYSR
+1305 RNGIISHYTVYAR

-1343 SRSLA
+1343 ARSLA

-1396 TGLVLECLAVGNPT
+1396 TALVLECLAVGNPT

-1501 QGYTISY
+1501 QGYSISY
-1508 HTAGESWSITELLP
+1508 HTAGESWSNTELLP
-1522 ENNAFTISGLKCGN
+1522 ENNAYTISGLKCGN

-1587 SWQNGGCSIHHFSI
+1587 SWHNGGCGIHHFSI

-1657 FSTTNIDGITIPP
+1657 FSTTSIDGITIPP
-1670 PSVFPSENDLMN
+1670 PPVFPSENDLMN
-1682 NLINSTNP
+1682 NLINATNP

-1695 FATLIVVVI
+1695 YSTLIVVVI

-1732 RTLPGD
+1732 RALPGD

-1816 PLNATAYPL
+1816 NLNATAYPL

-1871 SNGGRSAKSSAACSG
+1871 SSGGRSAKSSAACSS
-1886 VVAGSESDT
+1886 VVAESESDT

-1946 RRHNTPRHVL
+1946 RRHNTPRHIL
-1956 GMGMAMGLGAGGG
+1956 GMGMGMGM
-1969 GGGAGGPPEKRSA
+1969 GGAPAEKRSG

-1990 SAAQQ
+1990 SGPQQ
-1995 PSNQTL
+1995 SSNQTL

-2006 PGSSNSLDS
+2006 PGSSNSVDS
-2015 EVDAE
+2015 EVDVE

-2033 GAGLDLT
+2033 GAELS

-2045 PAGFHDGREPG
+2045 PAGFHDGRELG

-2073 RVMESTGDAQLA
+2073 RVMESTGDSQLA
-2085 KMDREELTSLLAR
+2085 KMDREELTSLLASVYLPRT

>member
-1 MLVINPPHFPPFLA
+1 MSLLELVLLA
-15 LLLGALL
+15 KSKALTATALGLLPLLLLL
-22 LAALATPLLA
+22 VFLPLPPVLA

-53 DTGAQVTCTAHGS
+53 DTGAQVTCTAHGN
-66 PPPLVSWVLRDGSL
+66 PPPVVSWVLRDGTL

-118 ASNEAGTVLS
+118 ASNEAGTILS

-467 PPQFAWLLDSQPIMD
+467 PPQFSWLLDSQPIID

-508 HVRPDDGGLYKC
+508 HVRPDDGGLYRC
-520 VASNS
+520 VATNS
-525 MGSVL
+525 MGSVQ

-567 VEQIRWEKAHQELTT
+567 IEQIRWEKAHQELTT
-582 SKTNCW
+582 S
-588 GREQKFW
+588 
-595 NPEGLTHYC
+595 THF
-604 PTAQPG
+604 
-610 NHYELASV
+610 ELATV
-618 ADGGQLVIK
+618 AEGGQLVIK

-719 LVFKDISARHSGK
+719 LVLKDISAKHSGK
-732 YTCYASNAAAK
+732 YTCYAGNAAAK

-792 QGKEPKDF
+792 QGKASKDF

-821 YYMCQATNEIGAGL
+821 YYMCRATNEIGAGL
-835 KKMIRINVNEP
+835 KKIIRINVNEP
-846 ARFEQSARNISSRRN
+846 ARFEQPARNISSRRN
-861 DRVTLDCHAKG
+861 DPVTLDCHAKG

-879 WTQNNGRID
+879 WTHNNGRI
-888 LDLNNFRFS
+888 DLNNFRFS
-897 IAEMKTEKGVDSQL
+897 IAEMKTDKGVDSQL

-922 VYRCIAE
+922 VYRCVAE

-936 QIIFLAVQERPDTP
+936 QIIYLAVQERPDTP
-950 SNLEIFEVGS
+950 SNLEVFEVGS

-983 YQALKYLQSHGSLG
+983 YQALKYLQSHAALG
-997 APGGDWNGQNVIN
+997 AAGGDWNGLNVIN

-1102 IGYTVNCSEE
+1102 IGYTVNCTEE
-1112 KQNINFISVVN
+1112 KQNINYISVVN
-1123 NSLKSTIVSGW
+1123 NSLKSVIVGGW
-1134 ATTKATLRG
+1134 ATTKATLRS

-1150 AVTIRAMNSFGSGPW
+1150 AVTVRALNSFGSGPW

-1195 KISWLEPPLQ
+1195 KISWQEPPLQ

-1252 SIRVLAYTATGD
+1252 SLRVLAYTATGD
-1264 GLASHPLFCQTD
+1264 GLASQPLYCQTD

-1305 RNGIILHYTVYSR
+1305 RNGIISHYTVYAR

-1337 YPVIFE
+1337 YPVTFE
-1343 SRSLA
+1343 ARSLA

-1360 TSVGEGEPTSVIAQA
+1360 TSVGEGEPTSVVAQA

-1467 AMKPPAAPQII
+1467 AMKPPGAPQII

-1501 QGYTISY
+1501 QGYSISH
-1508 HTAGESWSITELLP
+1508 HTAGESWFSTELLP
-1522 ENNAFTISGLKCGN
+1522 ENNAYTITSLKCGN

-1546 MVGSGVASEEIN
+1546 MVGSGVSSEEIN

-1587 SWQNGGCSIHHFSI
+1587 SWHNGGCGIHHFSI

-1657 FSTTNIDGITIPP
+1657 FSTTSIDGITIPP

-1682 NLINSTNP
+1682 NLINATNP

-1695 FATLIVVVI
+1695 FSTLIVIVI

-1717 HRRTLCGPIAEGYES
+1717 HRRTLCGPMAEGYES
-1732 RTLPGD
+1732 RALPGE
-1738 YKEDHE
+1738 YKEEHE

-1816 PLNATAYPL
+1816 NLNATAYPL
-1825 LPSSGFG
+1825 LPTSGFG

-1843 RYYNTED
+1843 RYYNTDE

-1871 SNGGRSAKSSAACSG
+1871 SSAGRSAKNAGSSVG
-1886 VVAGSESDT
+1886 VVAESESDT

-1956 GMGMAMGLGAGGG
+1956 GLGVGVGVAG
-1969 GGGAGGPPEKRSA
+1969 EKRSA
-1982 GQRSRKHG
+1982 GQRSRKH
-1990 SAAQQ
+1990 AAQ

-2033 GAGLDLT
+2033 GAGVDRS

-2045 PAGFHDGREPG
+2045 PAGFHDGREFPSQ
-2056 DQSDCER
+2056 DQSECER

-2085 KMDREELTSLLAR
+2085 KMDREELTSLLASVYLPRT

>member
-1 MLVINPPHFPPFLA
+1 MS
-15 LLLGALL
+15 LLGLLNREKAIIAEYALVL
-22 LAALATPLLA
+22 LVAAATCQLAVPSQA

-45 APRLLFGN
+45 SPRLLFGN
-53 DTGAQVTCTAHGS
+53 DTGAQVSCTAHGN
-66 PPPLVSWVLRDGSL
+66 PPPVVSWVMRDGTL

-118 ASNEAGTVLS
+118 ASNEAGTILS

-137 RRQFHVHVEN
+137 RRVFHVHVEN

-179 EILLPDLSDVAGRY
+179 EILLPELSDVAGRY

-212 LMKFSC
+212 LVKLSC

-224 NGERQRSDAVMLQVK
+224 NGDRQRSEPVMLQVK
-239 ELSKNLAPRTTQ
+239 ELSKNLAPSTSQ
-251 KPVMEIHVERGNDVH
+251 KPVMEIQVERGNDVH

-292 IPSSQRVILSRT
+292 IPSSQRVIVSRT

-315 AGKWICQAS
+315 TGKWICQAS

-333 IRLSVNSYVSV
+333 IRLSVNTFVSV

-358 ANFNCTTTGSAI
+358 AIFNCTTTGSAI
-370 DAIDWLHNGK
+370 DGIDWLHNGK

-385 NALTTGRD
+385 NALSTGRD

-399 KSSLLVQNVGR
+399 KTSLLVSNVGR

-482 VSLHHRF
+482 ISLHHRF

-496 MSGDVI
+496 VSGDVI

-508 HVRPDDGGLYKC
+508 HVRPDDGGLYRC
-520 VASNS
+520 VATNT
-525 MGSVL
+525 MGSVE

-556 IIVHCPFAGYP
+556 IIVRCPFAGYP
-567 VEQIRWEKAHQELTT
+567 IDQIRWEKAHQELTT
-582 SKTNCW
+582 SA
-588 GREQKFW
+588 
-595 NPEGLTHYC
+595 HY
-604 PTAQPG
+604 T
-610 NHYELASV
+610 LASV
-618 ADGGQLVIK
+618 QEGGQLVIR

-659 SPPVIEPFKFPK
+659 SPPVIEAFKFPK

-691 IYFSWKKDD
+691 IYFSWRKDD
-700 SSIPSSLQITEKK
+700 SVIPLSLQITEKK

-792 QGKEPKDF
+792 QGKASKDF
-800 KPLSMRNHS
+800 KPLNMRNHS
-809 LLLNLATDNDEG
+809 LVLNLATDNDEG
-821 YYMCQATNEIGAGL
+821 FYMCQATNEIGAGL
-835 KKMIRINVNEP
+835 KKIIRINVNEP
-846 ARFEQSARNISSRRN
+846 ARFEQPARNVSSRRN
-861 DRVTLDCHAKG
+861 DPVTLDCHAKG
-872 DEPITIG
+872 DEPISIA
-879 WTQNNGRID
+879 WTHNNGRID
-888 LDLNNFRFS
+888 MNNFRFS
-897 IAEMKTEKGVDSQL
+897 IAEMKTDKGVDSQL
-911 TIGHSDRHDSG
+911 TIAHSDRHDSG

-936 QIIFLAVQERPDTP
+936 QIVFLAVQERPDTP
-950 SNLEIFEVGS
+950 SNLEVFEVGS

-983 YQALKYLQSHGSLG
+983 YQALKYLQSHSSLG
-997 APGGDWNGQNVIN
+997 AAGGDWNGVNVIN
-1010 VSLPS
+1010 VTLPS

-1024 DLRESAIV
+1024 DLRENAIV
-1032 AGLTPATTFLIR
+1032 AGLSPATTFLIR
-1044 MQAINEIERSAY
+1044 MQAINEIERSAF

-1080 GGESELIVTWQ
+1080 GGESELIITWQ

-1102 IGYTVNCSEE
+1102 IGYTVNCTEE
-1112 KQNINFISVVN
+1112 KQNINYISVVN
-1123 NSLKSTIVSGW
+1123 SSLKSVIVSGW

-1150 AVTIRAMNSFGSGPW
+1150 AVTVRALNSFGSGPW
-1165 SAAIFGTT
+1165 SAPIFGTT

-1182 QNVNCTALSSQSL
+1182 QNVNCSSLSSQSL
-1195 KISWLEPPLQ
+1195 KISWMEPPLQ

-1237 NLETYLHTLHKASNY
+1237 NLETYLHTLLKATNY
-1252 SIRVLAYTATGD
+1252 SIRALAYTATGD
-1264 GLASHPLFCQTD
+1264 GMASQPLFCQTD

-1292 ADSILISWLTPKN
+1292 ADSILISWLPPKN
-1305 RNGIILHYTVYSR
+1305 RNGIISHYTVYAR

-1325 AKTHMVRVDENG
+1325 TKTHMVRVDENG
-1337 YPVIFE
+1337 YPVTFE
-1343 SRSLA
+1343 ARSLA

-1360 TSVGEGEPTSVIAQA
+1360 TSVGEGEPTSVVAQA

-1385 SFGQVVRKAVG
+1385 SFGQVVRKAIG
-1396 TGLVLECLAVGNPT
+1396 TRLVLECLAVGNPT

-1423 FSPFYEVTNEGNLK
+1423 FSPFYEVTNEGNLR

-1467 AMKPPAAPQII
+1467 AMRPPGAPQII

-1501 QGYTISY
+1501 QGYTLSY
-1508 HTAGESWSITELLP
+1508 HTAGDSWTQTELLP
-1522 ENNAFTISGLKCGN
+1522 ENNAYTMTGLKCGN

-1546 MVGSGVASEEIN
+1546 LVGNGPASEEIN

-1587 SWQNGGCSIHHFSI
+1587 SWHNGGCTIHHFSI
-1601 EHRPLGDI
+1601 EHRPLGDV

-1645 TNDAGKTTEHYH
+1645 TNDAAKTTEHYH
-1657 FSTTNIDGITIPP
+1657 FSTTNLDGSTIPP
-1670 PSVFPSENDLMN
+1670 PSVFPTENDLMN
-1682 NLINSTNP
+1682 NLINVTNP

-1695 FATLIVVVI
+1695 LATFIVVVI
-1704 ITVSIITI
+1704 ITLSIMTI
-1712 ALTIK
+1712 GLTIK
-1717 HRRTLCGPIAEGYES
+1717 HRRTLCGPITEGYES
-1732 RTLPGD
+1732 RALPGD
-1738 YKEDHE
+1738 YKEEHE

-1761 KGNESEMYEIS
+1761 KSNDSEMYEIS

-1790 PTRAVAAQTPLDY
+1790 PTRGLAVQTPHDY

-1816 PLNATAYPL
+1816 SLNATAYPL
-1825 LPSSGFG
+1825 LPTSGFG
-1832 HVKSKSSWHKQ
+1832 HVKGKSSWHKQ
-1843 RYYNTED
+1843 RYYNTDD

-1857 MTIVAGSQAGHSKK
+1857 MTMVAGSQSGHSKK
-1871 SNGGRSAKSSAACSG
+1871 SSGARSAKTGNAG
-1886 VVAGSESDT
+1886 VVAESESDT

-1936 NNDQGSPAPE
+1936 NNDQGSPAVE
-1946 RRHNTPRHVL
+1946 RRHNTPRHI
-1956 GMGMAMGLGAGGG
+1956 GLAL
-1969 GGGAGGPPEKRSA
+1969 EKRSGG

-1990 SAAQQ
+1990 VQSG
-1995 PSNQTL
+1995 NQTL

-2006 PGSSNSLDS
+2006 PGSNNSAGS
-2015 EVDAE
+2015 EVE
-2020 TAASLAASIAAMA
+2020 TAASLAASIAAMT
-2033 GAGLDLT
+2033 GGDLSS
-2040 GGFRP
+2040 GFRP
-2045 PAGFHDGREPG
+2045 PAAFHDAREFG
-2056 DQSDCER
+2056 DQAECER

-2073 RVMESTGDAQLA
+2073 RVMENTSEAQLA
-2085 KMDREELTSLLAR
+2085 KLDREELTSLLARYHEKKEQERQEYAIHV

>member
-1 MLVINPPHFPPFLA
+1 MSLLELVLLA
-15 LLLGALL
+15 KSKALTATALGLLPLLLLL
-22 LAALATPLLA
+22 VFLPLPPVLA

-53 DTGAQVTCTAHGS
+53 DTGAQVTCTAHGN
-66 PPPLVSWVLRDGSL
+66 PPPVVSWVLRDGTL

-118 ASNEAGTVLS
+118 ASNEAGTILS

-467 PPQFAWLLDSQPIMD
+467 PPQFSWLLDSQPIID

-508 HVRPDDGGLYKC
+508 HVRPDDGGLYRC
-520 VASNS
+520 VATNS
-525 MGSVL
+525 MGSVQ

-567 VEQIRWEKAHQELTT
+567 IEQIRWEKAHQELTT
-582 SKTNCW
+582 SKTNW
-588 GREQKFW
+588 RRAVDSTLHIPMFFLLFL
-595 NPEGLTHYC
+595 LTSPPIH
-604 PTAQPG
+604 TG
-610 NHYELASV
+610 THFELATV
-618 ADGGQLVIK
+618 AEGGQLVIK

-719 LVFKDISARHSGK
+719 LVLKDISAKHSGK
-732 YTCYASNAAAK
+732 YTCYAGNAAAK

-792 QGKEPKDF
+792 QGKASKDF

-821 YYMCQATNEIGAGL
+821 YYMCRATNEIGAGL
-835 KKMIRINVNEP
+835 KKIIRINVNEP
-846 ARFEQSARNISSRRN
+846 ARFEQPARNISSRRN
-861 DRVTLDCHAKG
+861 DPVTLDCHAKG

-879 WTQNNGRID
+879 WTHNNGRI
-888 LDLNNFRFS
+888 DLNNFRFS
-897 IAEMKTEKGVDSQL
+897 IAEMKTDKGVDSQL

-922 VYRCIAE
+922 VYRCVAE

-936 QIIFLAVQERPDTP
+936 QIIYLAVQERPDTP
-950 SNLEIFEVGS
+950 SNLEVFEVGS

-983 YQALKYLQSHGSLG
+983 YQALKYLQSHAALG
-997 APGGDWNGQNVIN
+997 AAGGDWNGLNVIN

-1102 IGYTVNCSEE
+1102 IGYTVNCTEE
-1112 KQNINFISVVN
+1112 KQNINYISVVN
-1123 NSLKSTIVSGW
+1123 NSLKSVIVGGW
-1134 ATTKATLRG
+1134 ATTKATLRS

-1150 AVTIRAMNSFGSGPW
+1150 AVTVRALNSFGSGPW

-1195 KISWLEPPLQ
+1195 KISWQEPPLQ

-1252 SIRVLAYTATGD
+1252 SLRVLAYTATGD
-1264 GLASHPLFCQTD
+1264 GLASQPLYCQTD

-1305 RNGIILHYTVYSR
+1305 RNGIISHYTVYAR

-1337 YPVIFE
+1337 YPVTFE
-1343 SRSLA
+1343 ARSLA

-1360 TSVGEGEPTSVIAQA
+1360 TSVGEGEPTSVVAQA

-1467 AMKPPAAPQII
+1467 AMKPPGAPQII

-1501 QGYTISY
+1501 QGYSISH
-1508 HTAGESWSITELLP
+1508 HTAGESWFSTELLP
-1522 ENNAFTISGLKCGN
+1522 ENNAYTITSLKCGN

-1546 MVGSGVASEEIN
+1546 MVGSGVSSEEIN

-1587 SWQNGGCSIHHFSI
+1587 SWHNGGCGIHHFSI

-1657 FSTTNIDGITIPP
+1657 FSTTSIDGITIPP

-1682 NLINSTNP
+1682 NLINATNP

-1695 FATLIVVVI
+1695 FSTLIVIVI

-1717 HRRTLCGPIAEGYES
+1717 HRRTLCGPMAEGYES
-1732 RTLPGD
+1732 RALPGE
-1738 YKEDHE
+1738 YKEEHE

-1816 PLNATAYPL
+1816 NLNATAYPL
-1825 LPSSGFG
+1825 LPTSGFG

-1843 RYYNTED
+1843 RYYNTDE

-1871 SNGGRSAKSSAACSG
+1871 SSAGRSAKNAGSSVG
-1886 VVAGSESDT
+1886 VVAESESDT

-1956 GMGMAMGLGAGGG
+1956 GLGVGVGVAG
-1969 GGGAGGPPEKRSA
+1969 EKRSA
-1982 GQRSRKHG
+1982 GQRSRKH
-1990 SAAQQ
+1990 AAQ

-2006 PGSSNSLDS
+2006 PGSSN
-2015 EVDAE
+2015 
-2020 TAASLAASIAAMA
+2020 
-2033 GAGLDLT
+2033 
-2040 GGFRP
+2040 R
-2045 PAGFHDGREPG
+2045 
-2056 DQSDCER
+2056 
-2063 EQRALDLEVQ
+2063 
-2073 RVMESTGDAQLA
+2073 
-2085 KMDREELTSLLAR
+2085 

>member
-1 MLVINPPHFPPFLA
+1 MSFLEPSCLVLAKSLLSGAFLLA
-15 LLLGALL
+15 L
-22 LAALATPLLA
+22 LATPLVA

-53 DTGAQVTCTAHGS
+53 DTGAQVSCTAHGS
-66 PPPLVSWVLRDGSL
+66 PPPLVTWVLRDGSL

-370 DAIDWLHNGK
+370 DAIDWMHNGK

-399 KSSLLVQNVGR
+399 KSSLLVENVGR

-582 SKTNCW
+582 SKTNC
-588 GREQKFW
+588 REEVPS
-595 NPEGLTHYC
+595 PEGLTHYC
-604 PTAQPG
+604 PIGKAG

-732 YTCYASNAAAK
+732 YTCFASNAAAK

-792 QGKEPKDF
+792 QGKGLKDF

-835 KKMIRINVNEP
+835 KKTIRINVNEP

-861 DRVTLDCHAKG
+861 DPVTLDCHAKG

-879 WTQNNGRID
+879 WTHNNGRI
-888 LDLNNFRFS
+888 DLNNFRFS

-950 SNLEIFEVGS
+950 SHLEVFEVGS

-983 YQALKYLQSHGSLG
+983 YQSLKYLQSHATSG
-997 APGGDWNGQNVIN
+997 AAGGDWSSQNVIN

-1015 TSISRSYDS
+1015 TSISRVYDS

-1123 NSLKSTIVSGW
+1123 SSLKSTIASGW

-1284 AIKAAALT
+1284 SIKAAALT

-1305 RNGIILHYTVYSR
+1305 RNGIISHYTVYAR

-1343 SRSLA
+1343 ARSLA

-1396 TGLVLECLAVGNPT
+1396 TSLLLECLAVGNPT

-1458 SDEIQYQVI
+1458 NDEIQYQVI

-1522 ENNAFTISGLKCGN
+1522 ENNAYTISQLKCGN

-1682 NLINSTNP
+1682 NLINATNP

-1732 RTLPGD
+1732 RTLPGE

-1816 PLNATAYPL
+1816 NLNATAYPL

-1956 GMGMAMGLGAGGG
+1956 GMGMAMGLGGGGG
-1969 GGGAGGPPEKRSA
+1969 GGGAGGQGEKRSA

-1990 SAAQQ
+1990 SSAQQ

-2006 PGSSNSLDS
+2006 PGSSN
-2015 EVDAE
+2015 
-2020 TAASLAASIAAMA
+2020 
-2033 GAGLDLT
+2033 
-2040 GGFRP
+2040 R
-2045 PAGFHDGREPG
+2045 
-2056 DQSDCER
+2056 
-2063 EQRALDLEVQ
+2063 
-2073 RVMESTGDAQLA
+2073 
-2085 KMDREELTSLLAR
+2085 

>member
-1 MLVINPPHFPPFLA
+1 CRRMAPSLFCPFSA

-22 LAALATPLLA
+22 VLLAGLPSPLLA

-66 PPPLVSWVLRDGSL
+66 PPPLVTWVLRDGSL

-118 ASNEAGTVLS
+118 ASNEAGTILS

-202 YVRSVRSEDG
+202 YVRSVRTEDG

-508 HVRPDDGGLYKC
+508 HVRPDDGGLYRC
-520 VASNS
+520 VATNS
-525 MGSVL
+525 MGSAR

-567 VEQIRWEKAHQELTT
+567 IEQIRWEKAHQELTT
-582 SKTNCW
+582 NS
-588 GREQKFW
+588 
-595 NPEGLTHYC
+595 
-604 PTAQPG
+604 
-610 NHYELASV
+610 HYELASI
-618 ADGGQLVIK
+618 ADGGHLVIK
-627 NVEPGRDQGIYT
+627 SVEPARDQGIYT

-719 LVFKDISARHSGK
+719 LVFKDITARHSGK

-743 VNYTAELQVR
+743 VNFTAELQVR
-753 VAPRWSY
+753 VAPRWSH

-792 QGKEPKDF
+792 QGKGSKDF

-821 YYMCQATNEIGAGL
+821 YYMCQATNEIGPGL
-835 KKMIRINVNEP
+835 KKTIRINVNEP
-846 ARFEQSARNISSRRN
+846 ARFEQPARNISSRRN
-861 DRVTLDCHAKG
+861 DPVTLDCHAKG

-879 WTQNNGRID
+879 WTHNMGRI
-888 LDLNNFRFS
+888 DLNNFRFS
-897 IAEMKTEKGVDSQL
+897 IAEMKTDRGVDSQL

-922 VYRCIAE
+922 VYRCVAE

-950 SNLEIFEVGS
+950 SNLEVFEVGS

-983 YQALKYLQSHGSLG
+983 YQALKYLQSHGALG
-997 APGGDWNGQNVIN
+997 AAGGDWNGQNVIN

-1015 TSISRSYDS
+1015 TSISRSYDT

-1080 GGESELIVTWQ
+1080 GGENELIVTWQ

-1112 KQNINFISVVN
+1112 KQNINYISVVN
-1123 NSLKSTIVSGW
+1123 SSQKSTIVSGW

-1150 AVTIRAMNSFGSGPW
+1150 AVTIRAMNGFGSGPW
-1165 SAAIFGTT
+1165 SAAIFGST

-1195 KISWLEPPLQ
+1195 KISWQEPPLQ

-1237 NLETYLHTLHKASNY
+1237 NLETYLHTLLKASNY

-1264 GLASHPLFCQTD
+1264 GLASPPLFCQTD

-1305 RNGIILHYTVYSR
+1305 RNGMISHYTVYAR

-1325 AKTHMVRVDENG
+1325 TKTHMVRVDEDG
-1337 YPVIFE
+1337 YPVTFE

-1360 TSVGEGEPTSVIAQA
+1360 TSVGEGEPTSVVAQA

-1396 TGLVLECLAVGNPT
+1396 TALVLNCLAVGNPT

-1467 AMKPPAAPQII
+1467 AMKPPGAPQII

-1501 QGYTISY
+1501 QGYAISY
-1508 HTAGESWSITELLP
+1508 HTAGESWSTTELLP
-1522 ENNAFTISGLKCGN
+1522 ENNAYTISGLKCGN

-1587 SWQNGGCSIHHFSI
+1587 SWQNGGCGIHHFSI

-1633 LPAKWYQLRISA
+1633 QPAKWYQLRISA
-1645 TNDAGKTTEHYH
+1645 TNDAAKTTEHYH
-1657 FSTTNIDGITIPP
+1657 FSTTSIDGITIPP

-1682 NLINSTNP
+1682 NLINATNP

-1695 FATLIVVVI
+1695 FSTLIVVVI

-1738 YKEDHE
+1738 FKEDHE

-1816 PLNATAYPL
+1816 NLNATAYPL

-1843 RYYNTED
+1843 RYYNTDD

-1871 SNGGRSAKSSAACSG
+1871 SSGGRSAKNSAACSG
-1886 VVAGSESDT
+1886 VVAESESDT

-1936 NNDQGSPAPE
+1936 NNDQGSPGPE

-1956 GMGMAMGLGAGGG
+1956 GMGVPMGMGVVAAGGG
-1969 GGGAGGPPEKRSA
+1969 GPVEKRSA

-2006 PGSSNSLDS
+2006 PASSNSLDS

-2033 GAGLDLT
+2033 GAGLDLS

-2045 PAGFHDGREPG
+2045 PTGFHDGIGREPG
-2056 DQSDCER
+2056 DQSECER

-2073 RVMESTGDAQLA
+2073 RVMESTGEAQLA

>member
-1 MLVINPPHFPPFLA
+1 MS
-15 LLLGALL
+15 LLELPCIVLPKVAFL
-22 LAALATPLLA
+22 LAALVTPVLA
-32 TSGLRVPTFLLEP
+32 TSGLRVPTFILEP

-118 ASNEAGTVLS
+118 ASNEAGTILS

-193 VVLAASGDL
+193 VVLSASGDL
-202 YVRSVRSEDG
+202 YVRSVRSEDA
-212 LMKFSC
+212 LTKFSC

-224 NGERQRSDAVMLQVK
+224 NGERQRSDAVTLQVK

-525 MGSVL
+525 MGSVQ

-567 VEQIRWEKAHQELTT
+567 IEQIRWEKAHQELTT
-582 SKTNCW
+582 NS
-588 GREQKFW
+588 
-595 NPEGLTHYC
+595 
-604 PTAQPG
+604 
-610 NHYELASV
+610 HYELASV
-618 ADGGQLVIK
+618 AEGGQLVIK

-691 IYFSWKKDD
+691 IYFGWKKDD

-719 LVFKDISARHSGK
+719 LVFKDISAKHSGK

-743 VNYTAELQVR
+743 VNFTAELQVR

-760 EPMDTAI
+760 EPMDTAT

-792 QGKEPKDF
+792 QGKTSKDF
-800 KPLSMRNHS
+800 KPLNMRNHS
-809 LLLNLATDNDEG
+809 LVLNLATDNDEG

-835 KKMIRINVNEP
+835 KKTIRINVNEP
-846 ARFEQSARNISSRRN
+846 ARFEQPARNISSRRN
-861 DRVTLDCHAKG
+861 DPVTLDCHAKG

-879 WTQNNGRID
+879 WTHNNGRI
-888 LDLNNFRFS
+888 DLNNFRFS
-897 IAEMKTEKGVDSQL
+897 IAEMKTDKGVDSQL

-950 SNLEIFEVGS
+950 SNLDIFEVGS

-983 YQALKYLQSHGSLG
+983 YQALKYLQSHVGG
-997 APGGDWNGQNVIN
+997 AGGDWNGQNVIN

-1080 GGESELIVTWQ
+1080 GGESELIITWQ

-1112 KQNINFISVVN
+1112 KQNINYISVVN

-1195 KISWLEPPLQ
+1195 KISWQEPPLQ

-1264 GLASHPLFCQTD
+1264 GLASLPLYCQTD
-1276 DDVPDAPA
+1276 DDVPDAPS

-1305 RNGIILHYTVYSR
+1305 RNGIISHYTVYAR

-1343 SRSLA
+1343 ARSLA

-1396 TGLVLECLAVGNPT
+1396 TALVLECLAVGNPT

-1501 QGYTISY
+1501 QGYSISY
-1508 HTAGESWSITELLP
+1508 HTAGESWSNTELLP
-1522 ENNAFTISGLKCGN
+1522 ENNAYTISGLKCGN

-1587 SWQNGGCSIHHFSI
+1587 SWHNGGCGIHHFSI

-1657 FSTTNIDGITIPP
+1657 FSTTSIDGITIPP
-1670 PSVFPSENDLMN
+1670 PPVFPSENDLMN
-1682 NLINSTNP
+1682 NLINATNP

-1695 FATLIVVVI
+1695 FSTLIVVVI

-1732 RTLPGD
+1732 RALPGD

-1761 KGNESEMYEIS
+1761 KSNESEMYEIS

-1810 GHPEGE
+1810 GHPEGDN
-1816 PLNATAYPL
+1816 LNATAYPL

-1871 SNGGRSAKSSAACSG
+1871 SSGGRSVKNSATCSG
-1886 VVAGSESDT
+1886 VVAESESDT

-1936 NNDQGSPAPE
+1936 NNDQGSPGPE
-1946 RRHNTPRHVL
+1946 RRHNTPRHIL
-1956 GMGMAMGLGAGGG
+1956 GMGMGMGMGMSGGGGGG
-1969 GGGAGGPPEKRSA
+1969 GGGAPGEKRSG

-1990 SAAQQ
+1990 SGPQQ
-1995 PSNQTL
+1995 SSNQTL

-2006 PGSSNSLDS
+2006 PGSSNSVDS

-2033 GAGLDLT
+2033 GAELS

-2045 PAGFHDGREPG
+2045 PAGFHDGRELG

-2085 KMDREELTSLLAR
+2085 KMDREELTSLLASVYLPRT

>member
-1 MLVINPPHFPPFLA
+1 MS
-15 LLLGALL
+15 LLELLL
-22 LAALATPLLA
+22 LAKSKALTATALGLLLVFLPLPLPPVLA

-53 DTGAQVTCTAHGS
+53 DTGAQVSCSAHGN
-66 PPPLVSWVLRDGSL
+66 PPPVVSWVLRDGTL

-118 ASNEAGTVLS
+118 ASNEAGTIVS

-467 PPQFAWLLDSQPIMD
+467 PPQFSWLLDSQPIID

-508 HVRPDDGGLYKC
+508 HVRPDDGGLYRC
-520 VASNS
+520 VATNS
-525 MGSVL
+525 MGSVQ

-567 VEQIRWEKAHQELTT
+567 IEQIRWEKAHQELTT
-582 SKTNCW
+582 SKTNW
-588 GREQKFW
+588 RRAVDSTLHITVIPFAAHTG
-595 NPEGLTHYC
+595 THF
-604 PTAQPG
+604 
-610 NHYELASV
+610 ELATV
-618 ADGGQLVIK
+618 AEGGQLVIK

-719 LVFKDISARHSGK
+719 LVFKDISAKHSGK
-732 YTCYASNAAAK
+732 YTCYAGNAAAK

-792 QGKEPKDF
+792 QGKASKDF

-821 YYMCQATNEIGAGL
+821 YYMCRATNEIGAGL
-835 KKMIRINVNEP
+835 KKIIRINVNEP
-846 ARFEQSARNISSRRN
+846 ARFEQPARNISSRRN
-861 DRVTLDCHAKG
+861 DPVTLDCHAKG

-879 WTQNNGRID
+879 WTHNNGRI
-888 LDLNNFRFS
+888 DLNNFRFS
-897 IAEMKTEKGVDSQL
+897 IAEMKTDKGVDSQL

-922 VYRCIAE
+922 VYRCVAE

-936 QIIFLAVQERPDTP
+936 QIIYLAVQERPDTP
-950 SNLEIFEVGS
+950 SNLEVFEVGS

-983 YQALKYLQSHGSLG
+983 YQALKYLQSHAALG
-997 APGGDWNGQNVIN
+997 AAGGDWNGLNVIN

-1102 IGYTVNCSEE
+1102 IGYTVNCTEE
-1112 KQNINFISVVN
+1112 KQNINYISVVN
-1123 NSLKSTIVSGW
+1123 NSLKSVIVSGW
-1134 ATTKATLRG
+1134 ATTKATLRS
-1143 LRKYTRY
+1143 LRKYNRY
-1150 AVTIRAMNSFGSGPW
+1150 AVSVRALNSFGSGPW

-1195 KISWLEPPLQ
+1195 KISWQEPPLQ

-1252 SIRVLAYTATGD
+1252 SLRVLAYTATGD
-1264 GLASHPLFCQTD
+1264 GLASQPLYCQTD

-1305 RNGIILHYTVYSR
+1305 RNGIISHYTVYAR

-1337 YPVIFE
+1337 YPVTFE
-1343 SRSLA
+1343 ARSLA

-1360 TSVGEGEPTSVIAQA
+1360 TSVGEGEPTSVVAQA

-1467 AMKPPAAPQII
+1467 AMKPPGAPQII

-1501 QGYTISY
+1501 QGYSISH
-1508 HTAGESWSITELLP
+1508 HTAGETWSSTELLP
-1522 ENNAFTISGLKCGN
+1522 ENNAYTITSLKCGN

-1546 MVGSGVASEEIN
+1546 MVGSGVSSEEIN

-1587 SWQNGGCSIHHFSI
+1587 SWHNGGCGIHHFSI

-1657 FSTTNIDGITIPP
+1657 FSTTSIDGITIPP

-1682 NLINSTNP
+1682 NLINATNP

-1695 FATLIVVVI
+1695 FSTLIVIVI

-1717 HRRTLCGPIAEGYES
+1717 HRRTLCGPMAEGYES
-1732 RTLPGD
+1732 RALPGE
-1738 YKEDHE
+1738 YKEEHE

-1816 PLNATAYPL
+1816 NLNATAYPL
-1825 LPSSGFG
+1825 LPTSGFG

-1843 RYYNTED
+1843 RYYNTDD

-1871 SNGGRSAKSSAACSG
+1871 SSAGRSAKNAGSSVG
-1886 VVAGSESDT
+1886 VVAESESDT

-1956 GMGMAMGLGAGGG
+1956 GLGVAG
-1969 GGGAGGPPEKRSA
+1969 EKRSA
-1982 GQRSRKHG
+1982 GQRSRKH
-1990 SAAQQ
+1990 AAQ

-2006 PGSSNSLDS
+2006 PGSSN
-2015 EVDAE
+2015 
-2020 TAASLAASIAAMA
+2020 
-2033 GAGLDLT
+2033 
-2040 GGFRP
+2040 R
-2045 PAGFHDGREPG
+2045 
-2056 DQSDCER
+2056 
-2063 EQRALDLEVQ
+2063 
-2073 RVMESTGDAQLA
+2073 
-2085 KMDREELTSLLAR
+2085 

>member
-1 MLVINPPHFPPFLA
+1 MGV
-15 LLLGALL
+15 LLQTVYKTKSTTPRSSVLLPL
-22 LAALATPLLA
+22 LAVLMVMLPTPPVAKA
-32 TSGLRVPTFLLEP
+32 TSGLRVPTFIQEP
-45 APRLLFGN
+45 PARLLFSN
-53 DTGAQVTCTAHGS
+53 DTGTQISCTAHGN
-66 PPPLVSWVLRDGSL
+66 PPPVVSWVLKDGTM

-90 SGNGTLHFPPF
+90 TGNGTLYFPPF

-110 HEATYRCR
+110 HETIYRCR
-118 ASNEAGTVLS
+118 AANEAGTVLS
-128 RNVQVQAVV
+128 RNVQLQAVV

-154 SALIKCAIPEYVRPY
+154 SALIKCAIPDYVRPY
-169 VRVASWHRGE
+169 VKVSSWHRGE

-193 VVLAASGDL
+193 VVLSSYGDL
-202 YVRSVRSEDG
+202 YIRSVRTEDS
-212 LMKFSC
+212 LVKFSC

-224 NGERQRSDAVMLQVK
+224 NGEKQRSDAIMLQVK

-251 KPVMEIHVERGNDVH
+251 KPVMEVHVERGSDVH

-279 TWYRVSDSAALYP
+279 TWYRVSDSSALYP

-315 AGKWICQAS
+315 AGKWVCQAA

-333 IRLSVNSYVSV
+333 IRLLVNSYVSV
-344 HILPQVQIVNSGGT
+344 HILPQVQIVNSGGM
-358 ANFNCTTTGSAI
+358 AIFNCSTTGSAI
-370 DAIDWLHNGK
+370 DGVEWLHNGI
-380 PLQAN
+380 PLQGN
-385 NALTTGRD
+385 NALSTGRE
-393 NIRFLS
+393 NIRFLT
-399 KSSLLVQNVGR
+399 KTSLMVHNVGR

-420 ENQRASAQA
+420 ENSRASAQA

-520 VASNS
+520 SATNS
-525 MGSVL
+525 MGSVE

-556 IIVHCPFAGYP
+556 IIVHCPFSGYP
-567 VEQIRWEKAHQELTT
+567 IEQIRWEKGHQELT
-582 SKTNCW
+582 SNS
-588 GREQKFW
+588 
-595 NPEGLTHYC
+595 HYLLS
-604 PTAQPG
+604 PVQQ
-610 NHYELASV
+610 
-618 ADGGQLVIK
+618 GGYLVIK
-627 NVEPGRDQGIYT
+627 DVEPTRDQGMYT

-659 SPPVIEPFKFPK
+659 SPPVIEAFKFPK

-700 SSIPSSLQITEKK
+700 MSIPTSLQITEKK

-719 LVFKDISARHSGK
+719 LVFKDISAKHSGR

-753 VAPRWSY
+753 VAPRWAL

-773 SINCEAEGYPIPAI
+773 SINCEAEGYPIPTI

-792 QGKEPKDF
+792 QGKLSQDF
-800 KPLSMRNHS
+800 KPLNMRNNS
-809 LLLNLATDNDEG
+809 LVLNLATDIDEG
-821 YYMCQATNEIGAGL
+821 YYMCHAANDIGVGL
-835 KKMIRINVNEP
+835 KKIIRINVNEP
-846 ARFEQSARNISSRRN
+846 ARFEQAARNVSSRRN
-861 DRVTLDCHAKG
+861 DPVSLDCQAKG
-872 DEPITIG
+872 DEPIAIS
-879 WTQNNGRID
+879 WTHNNGRI
-888 LDLNNFRFS
+888 DLNNFRFS
-897 IAEMKTEKGVDSQL
+897 IAEMKTDKGVDSQL
-911 TIGHSDRHDSG
+911 TIARSDRHDSG
-922 VYRCIAE
+922 IYRCVAE
-929 NPYGRAE
+929 NPYGRTE
-936 QIIFLAVQERPDTP
+936 LVIFLAVQERPDTP
-950 SNLEIFEVGS
+950 SVLEVFEVGS

-983 YQALKYLQSHGSLG
+983 YQPLKYLQSHAALG
-997 APGGDWNGQNVIN
+997 MAGGDWSGPNIIN
-1010 VSLPS
+1010 VTLPS

-1044 MQAINEIERSAY
+1044 MQAINEIERSPF
-1056 TEAIVLKTQEEAPT
+1056 TDPIVLKTQEEAPT

-1091 IPPRESWNGEL
+1091 IPSRESWNGEL

-1112 KQNINFISVVN
+1112 KQNINYISVVN
-1123 NSLKSTIVSGW
+1123 NSLKSVIVSGW
-1134 ATTKATLRG
+1134 ATTKATIRG

-1150 AVTIRAMNSFGSGPW
+1150 AVTVRALNSFGSGPW

-1173 AEGVPEAAP
+1173 AEGVPEAPP
-1182 QNVNCTALSSQSL
+1182 QHVNCTALSSQSL

-1216 LYRPIVH
+1216 LYRPIVN
-1223 QIDFPAKLEIKRTS
+1223 QIDFPAKLEVKRTS
-1237 NLETYLHTLHKASNY
+1237 NLETYLHTLHKATNY
-1252 SIRVLAYTATGD
+1252 SLRVLAYTATGD
-1264 GLASHPLFCQTD
+1264 GLSSQPLYCQTE

-1284 AIKAAALT
+1284 SIKAAALT
-1292 ADSILISWLTPKN
+1292 ADSILISWLPPKN
-1305 RNGIILHYTVYSR
+1305 RNGIISHYTVYSR

-1325 AKTHMVRVDENG
+1325 AKSHMVRVDENG
-1337 YPVIFE
+1337 YPVTYE
-1343 SRSLA
+1343 ARGLA

-1360 TSVGEGEPTSVIAQA
+1360 TSVGEGEPTSVVAQT

-1385 SFGQVVRKAVG
+1385 SFGQLVRKAVG
-1396 TGLVLECLAVGNPT
+1396 TALILECLAVGNPT

-1437 IHRVEG
+1437 IHRVES

-1467 AMKPPAAPQII
+1467 AMKPPVAPQII

-1488 VSWDAPDDGGAPL
+1488 VSWDPPDDGGAPL
-1501 QGYTISY
+1501 QGYTIS
-1508 HTAGESWSITELLP
+1508 HRITGETWAQTELMP
-1522 ENNAFTISGLKCGN
+1522 ENNAYTITGLKCGN

-1546 MVGSGVASEEIN
+1546 IVGDGISSEEIN

-1577 NATCVNLKLS
+1577 NASCVNLKLS
-1587 SWQNGGCSIHHFSI
+1587 TWNNGGCPIHHFSI

-1633 LPAKWYQLRISA
+1633 LPAKWYQLRVSA

-1657 FSTTNIDGITIPP
+1657 FATTNLDGVTIPP
-1670 PSVFPSENDLMN
+1670 PQVFPSENDLMN
-1682 NLINSTNP
+1682 NLINATNP
-1690 TSGDW
+1690 TNGDW
-1695 FATLIVVVI
+1695 FSTLIVIVI
-1704 ITVSIITI
+1704 ITVAIITI

-1717 HRRTLCGPIAEGYES
+1717 HRRTLCGPMADGYES

-1738 YKEDHE
+1738 YKEDRD

-1781 GRTGAPAKT
+1781 GRTGAGAGSSKT
-1790 PTRAVAAQTPLDY
+1790 PPRGGVSASPMDY

-1810 GHPEGE
+1810 GHPEGDN
-1816 PLNATAYPL
+1816 LNATAYPL
-1825 LPSSGFG
+1825 IPTSAGFG

-1843 RYYNTED
+1843 RYFNTDD

-1857 MTIVAGSQAGHSKK
+1857 MTMVAGSQSGHSKK
-1871 SNGGRSAKSSAACSG
+1871 SGRASSSSGGGGGSGSG
-1886 VVAGSESDT
+1886 VVGGPGGVGAGAHCESESDM

-1901 EFSNMPTYRVPCKSS
+1901 EFSNMPTYRVPCKST
-1916 RSSDGRAVV
+1916 RSSDGRPAA

-1936 NNDQGSPAPE
+1936 NNEQGSPVE
-1946 RRHNTPRHVL
+1946 RRISGR
-1956 GMGMAMGLGAGGG
+1956 GAGIAGGG
-1969 GGGAGGPPEKRSA
+1969 TGSGESDKR
-1982 GQRSRKHG
+1982 GHRSRK
-1990 SAAQQ
+1990 QQ
-1995 PSNQTL
+1995 QQLQLQQQTKEHQTL
-2001 ERRKC
+2001 DRRIC
-2006 PGSSNSLDS
+2006 PGSNNSVDS
-2015 EVDAE
+2015 EVNSDMG
-2020 TAASLAASIAAMA
+2020 TSLAATIAAVAA
-2033 GAGLDLT
+2033 GDL
-2040 GGFRP
+2040 GFRP
-2045 PAGFHDGREPG
+2045 PSGFTDSREFSEAEC
-2056 DQSDCER
+2056 DR

-2073 RVMESTGDAQLA
+2073 RVMENTDGQLA
-2085 KMDREELTSLLAR
+2085 KMDREELTSLLARYHEKKEQERQEYTIHV

>member
-1 MLVINPPHFPPFLA
+1 MSLLEPPCLVLEKA

-22 LAALATPLLA
+22 LAVLATPLLA

-66 PPPLVSWVLRDGSL
+66 PPPLVTWVLRDGSL
-80 ATQVPGLRKI
+80 ATQVPDLRKI

-128 RNVQVQAVV
+128 RNVQVHAVV

-370 DAIDWLHNGK
+370 DAIDWMHNGK

-525 MGSVL
+525 MGSVQ

-582 SKTNCW
+582 SN
-588 GREQKFW
+588 
-595 NPEGLTHYC
+595 Y
-604 PTAQPG
+604 
-610 NHYELASV
+610 YELASV
-618 ADGGQLVIK
+618 ADGGHLVIK

-773 SINCEAEGYPIPAI
+773 SINCEAEGYPIPTI

-792 QGKEPKDF
+792 QGKGSKDF

-835 KKMIRINVNEP
+835 KKTIRINVNEP

-861 DRVTLDCHAKG
+861 DPVTLDCHAKG

-879 WTQNNGRID
+879 WTQNNGRI
-888 LDLNNFRFS
+888 DLNNFRFS

-950 SNLEIFEVGS
+950 SHLEIFEVGS

-983 YQALKYLQSHGSLG
+983 YQALKYLQSHGSL
-997 APGGDWNGQNVIN
+997 AAAGGDWNGQNVIN

-1123 NSLKSTIVSGW
+1123 SSLKSTIVSGW

-1305 RNGIILHYTVYSR
+1305 RNGIISHYTVYSR

-1337 YPVIFE
+1337 YPVTFE

-1467 AMKPPAAPQII
+1467 AMKTPSAPQII

-1569 NGNELIAT
+1569 NANELIAT

-1717 HRRTLCGPIAEGYES
+1717 HRRTLCGPIAEGYET

-1816 PLNATAYPL
+1816 NLNATAYPL

-1956 GMGMAMGLGAGGG
+1956 GMGMAMGLGGGG
-1969 GGGAGGPPEKRSA
+1969 GGGGVGGGNGSAEKRSG

-2033 GAGLDLT
+2033 GSGAGADLS

-2056 DQSDCER
+2056 DHSDCER

-2073 RVMESTGDAQLA
+2073 RVMESTGDSQLA
-2085 KMDREELTSLLAR
+2085 KMDREELTSLLARYHEKKEQERQEYTIHV

>member
-1 MLVINPPHFPPFLA
+1 MSLLELVLLA
-15 LLLGALL
+15 KSKALTATALGLLPLLLLL
-22 LAALATPLLA
+22 VFLPLPPVLA

-53 DTGAQVTCTAHGS
+53 DTGAQVTCTAHGN
-66 PPPLVSWVLRDGSL
+66 PPPVVSWVLRDGTL

-118 ASNEAGTVLS
+118 ASNEAGTILS

-467 PPQFAWLLDSQPIMD
+467 PPQFSWLLDSQPIID

-508 HVRPDDGGLYKC
+508 HVRPDDGGLYRC
-520 VASNS
+520 VATNS
-525 MGSVL
+525 MGSVQ

-567 VEQIRWEKAHQELTT
+567 IEQIRWEKAHQELTT
-582 SKTNCW
+582 S
-588 GREQKFW
+588 
-595 NPEGLTHYC
+595 THF
-604 PTAQPG
+604 
-610 NHYELASV
+610 ELATV
-618 ADGGQLVIK
+618 AEGGQLVIK

-719 LVFKDISARHSGK
+719 LVLKDISAKHSGK
-732 YTCYASNAAAK
+732 YTCYAGNAAAK

-792 QGKEPKDF
+792 QGKASKDF

-821 YYMCQATNEIGAGL
+821 YYMCRATNEIGAGL
-835 KKMIRINVNEP
+835 KKIIRINVNEP
-846 ARFEQSARNISSRRN
+846 ARFEQPARNISSRRN
-861 DRVTLDCHAKG
+861 DPVTLDCHAKG

-879 WTQNNGRID
+879 WTHNNGRI
-888 LDLNNFRFS
+888 DLNNFRFS
-897 IAEMKTEKGVDSQL
+897 IAEMKTDKGVDSQL

-922 VYRCIAE
+922 VYRCVAE

-936 QIIFLAVQERPDTP
+936 QIIYLAVQERPDTP
-950 SNLEIFEVGS
+950 SNLEVFEVGS

-983 YQALKYLQSHGSLG
+983 YQALKYLQSHAALG
-997 APGGDWNGQNVIN
+997 AAGGDWNGLNVIN

-1102 IGYTVNCSEE
+1102 IGYTVNCTEE
-1112 KQNINFISVVN
+1112 KQNINYISVVN
-1123 NSLKSTIVSGW
+1123 NSLKSVIVGGW
-1134 ATTKATLRG
+1134 ATTKATLRS

-1150 AVTIRAMNSFGSGPW
+1150 AVTVRALNSFGSGPW

-1195 KISWLEPPLQ
+1195 KISWQEPPLQ

-1252 SIRVLAYTATGD
+1252 SLRVLAYTATGD
-1264 GLASHPLFCQTD
+1264 GLASQPLYCQTD

-1305 RNGIILHYTVYSR
+1305 RNGIISHYTVYAR

-1337 YPVIFE
+1337 YPVTFE
-1343 SRSLA
+1343 ARSLA

-1360 TSVGEGEPTSVIAQA
+1360 TSVGEGEPTSVVAQA

-1467 AMKPPAAPQII
+1467 AMKPPGAPQII

-1501 QGYTISY
+1501 QGYSISH
-1508 HTAGESWSITELLP
+1508 HTAGESWFSTELLP
-1522 ENNAFTISGLKCGN
+1522 ENNAYTITSLKCGN

-1546 MVGSGVASEEIN
+1546 MVGSGVSSEEIN

-1587 SWQNGGCSIHHFSI
+1587 SWHNGGCGIHHFSI

-1657 FSTTNIDGITIPP
+1657 FSTTSIDGITIPP

-1682 NLINSTNP
+1682 NLINATNP

-1695 FATLIVVVI
+1695 FSTLIVIVI

-1717 HRRTLCGPIAEGYES
+1717 HRRTLCGPMAEGYES
-1732 RTLPGD
+1732 RALPGE
-1738 YKEDHE
+1738 YKEEHE

-1816 PLNATAYPL
+1816 NLNATAYPL
-1825 LPSSGFG
+1825 LPTSGFG

-1843 RYYNTED
+1843 RYYNTDE

-1871 SNGGRSAKSSAACSG
+1871 SSAGRSAKNAGSSVG
-1886 VVAGSESDT
+1886 VVAESESDT

-1956 GMGMAMGLGAGGG
+1956 GLGVGVGVAG
-1969 GGGAGGPPEKRSA
+1969 EKRSA
-1982 GQRSRKHG
+1982 GQRSRKH
-1990 SAAQQ
+1990 AAQ

-2033 GAGLDLT
+2033 GAGVDRS

-2045 PAGFHDGREPG
+2045 PAGFHDGREFPSQ
-2056 DQSDCER
+2056 DQSECER

-2085 KMDREELTSLLAR
+2085 KMDREELTSLLARYHEKKEQERQEYTIHV

>member
-1 MLVINPPHFPPFLA
+1 MS
-15 LLLGALL
+15 LLELLL
-22 LAALATPLLA
+22 LAKSKALTATALGLLPLLVLLVFLPLPPVLA

-53 DTGAQVTCTAHGS
+53 DTGAQVTCTAHGN
-66 PPPLVSWVLRDGSL
+66 PPPVVSWVLRDGTL

-118 ASNEAGTVLS
+118 ASNEAGTILS

-467 PPQFAWLLDSQPIMD
+467 PPQFSWLLDSQPIID

-508 HVRPDDGGLYKC
+508 HVRPDDGGLYRC
-520 VASNS
+520 VATNS
-525 MGSVL
+525 MGSVQ

-567 VEQIRWEKAHQELTT
+567 IEQIRWEKAHQELTT
-582 SKTNCW
+582 S
-588 GREQKFW
+588 
-595 NPEGLTHYC
+595 THF
-604 PTAQPG
+604 
-610 NHYELASV
+610 ELATV
-618 ADGGQLVIK
+618 AEGGQLVIK

-719 LVFKDISARHSGK
+719 LVLKDISAKHSGK
-732 YTCYASNAAAK
+732 YTCYAGNAAAK

-792 QGKEPKDF
+792 QGKASKDF

-821 YYMCQATNEIGAGL
+821 YYMCRATNEIGAGL
-835 KKMIRINVNEP
+835 KKIIRINVNEP
-846 ARFEQSARNISSRRN
+846 ARFEQPARNISSRRN
-861 DRVTLDCHAKG
+861 DPVTLDCHAKG

-879 WTQNNGRID
+879 WTHNNGRI
-888 LDLNNFRFS
+888 DLNNFRFS
-897 IAEMKTEKGVDSQL
+897 IAEMKTDKGVDSQL

-922 VYRCIAE
+922 VYRCVAE

-936 QIIFLAVQERPDTP
+936 QIIYLAVQERPDTP
-950 SNLEIFEVGS
+950 SNLEVFEVGS

-983 YQALKYLQSHGSLG
+983 YQALKYLQSHAALG
-997 APGGDWNGQNVIN
+997 ASGGDWNGLNVIN

-1102 IGYTVNCSEE
+1102 IGYTVNCTEE
-1112 KQNINFISVVN
+1112 KQNINYISVVN
-1123 NSLKSTIVSGW
+1123 NSLKSVIVGGW
-1134 ATTKATLRG
+1134 ATTKATLRS

-1150 AVTIRAMNSFGSGPW
+1150 AVTVRALNSFGSGPW

-1195 KISWLEPPLQ
+1195 KISWQEPPLQ

-1252 SIRVLAYTATGD
+1252 SLRVLAYTATGD
-1264 GLASHPLFCQTD
+1264 GLASQPLYCQTD

-1305 RNGIILHYTVYSR
+1305 RNGIISHYTVYAR

-1337 YPVIFE
+1337 YPVTFE
-1343 SRSLA
+1343 ARSLA

-1360 TSVGEGEPTSVIAQA
+1360 TSVGEGEPTSVVAQA

-1467 AMKPPAAPQII
+1467 AMKPPGAPQII

-1501 QGYTISY
+1501 QGYSISH
-1508 HTAGESWSITELLP
+1508 HTAGESWFSTELLP
-1522 ENNAFTISGLKCGN
+1522 ENNAYTITSLKCGN

-1546 MVGSGVASEEIN
+1546 MVGSGVSSEEIN

-1587 SWQNGGCSIHHFSI
+1587 SWHNGGCGIHHFSI

-1657 FSTTNIDGITIPP
+1657 FSTTSIDGITIPP

-1682 NLINSTNP
+1682 NLINATNP

-1695 FATLIVVVI
+1695 FSTLIVIVI

-1717 HRRTLCGPIAEGYES
+1717 HRRTLCGPMAEGYES
-1732 RTLPGD
+1732 RALPGE
-1738 YKEDHE
+1738 YKEEHE

-1816 PLNATAYPL
+1816 NLNATAYPL
-1825 LPSSGFG
+1825 LPTSGFG

-1843 RYYNTED
+1843 RYYNTDD

-1871 SNGGRSAKSSAACSG
+1871 SSAGRSAKNAGSSVG
-1886 VVAGSESDT
+1886 VVAESESDT

-1956 GMGMAMGLGAGGG
+1956 GLGVGVGVAG
-1969 GGGAGGPPEKRSA
+1969 EKRSA
-1982 GQRSRKHG
+1982 GQRSRKH
-1990 SAAQQ
+1990 AAQ

-2033 GAGLDLT
+2033 GAGVDLS

-2045 PAGFHDGREPG
+2045 PAGFHDGREFPSQ
-2056 DQSDCER
+2056 DQSECER

-2085 KMDREELTSLLAR
+2085 KMDREELTSLLARYHEKKEQERQEYTIHV

>member
-1 MLVINPPHFPPFLA
+1 MSSPAIVAKAKAFVCLTSLSSLLEITLVTTSA
-15 LLLGALL
+15 LLLLL
-22 LAALATPLLA
+22 PLPPVAKA
-32 TSGLRVPTFLLEP
+32 TSGLRVPTFLQEP
-45 APRLLFGN
+45 PSRLLFGN
-53 DTGAQVTCTAHGS
+53 DTGSQASCTAHGN
-66 PPPLVSWVLRDGSL
+66 PPPIVSWVLSDGTM

-90 SGNGTLHFPPF
+90 AGNGTLYFPPF
-101 LAQYYRTDV
+101 LAQYYRSDV
-110 HEATYRCR
+110 HETMYRCR
-118 ASNEAGTVLS
+118 ATNEVGTILS
-128 RNVQVQAVV
+128 RNVHVQAVV

-147 TEVYLGN
+147 IEVFLGN
-154 SALIKCAIPEYVRPY
+154 SALIKCAIPDYVRAY
-169 VRVASWHRGE
+169 VKVTSWQRGE
-179 EILLPDLSDVAGRY
+179 EMLLPDVSDVAGRY
-193 VVLAASGDL
+193 VVLSASGDL
-202 YVRSVRSEDG
+202 YIRTVRTEDS
-212 LMKFSC
+212 LVKYSC

-224 NGERQRSDAVMLQVK
+224 NGDRQRSEAVMLQVK

-251 KPVMEIHVERGNDVH
+251 KPVIDIHVERGNDVH
-266 LPCNIQGNPFPIF
+266 MPCNIQGSPLPIF
-279 TWYRVSDSAALYP
+279 TWYRVSDSSALYP

-315 AGKWICQAS
+315 AGKWVCQAS

-333 IRLSVNSYVSV
+333 IRLFVNSYVSV

-358 ANFNCTTTGSAI
+358 AIFNCSTTGSAI
-370 DAIDWLHNGK
+370 DSIEWLHNGK
-380 PLQAN
+380 PLQEDN
-385 NALTTGRD
+385 ILTTGRD
-393 NIRFLS
+393 NLRFLA
-399 KSSLLVQNVGR
+399 KNSLMITNVGR

-420 ENQRASAQA
+420 ENQKSSAQA

-467 PPQFAWLLDSQPIMD
+467 PPQFSWLLDSQPIMD

-520 VASNS
+520 KATNT
-525 MGSVL
+525 MGSVE

-556 IIVHCPFAGYP
+556 VTVHCPFSGYP
-567 VEQIRWEKAHQELTT
+567 IEQIRWEQGHHELTT
-582 SKTNCW
+582 NS
-588 GREQKFW
+588 
-595 NPEGLTHYC
+595 HYS
-604 PTAQPG
+604 
-610 NHYELASV
+610 LAPV
-618 ADGGQLVIK
+618 QQGGYLVIK
-627 NVEPGRDQGIYT
+627 NVEPTRDQGIYT
-639 CIVRS
+639 CIVKVRT
-644 RAGEEA
+644 GDEA
-650 RRDMQLNVN
+650 RRDIQLNVN

-691 IYFSWKKDD
+691 IFFSWKKDD
-700 SSIPSSLQITEKK
+700 MSIPSSLQISEKK

-719 LVFKDISARHSGK
+719 LVFKDISAKHSGK

-753 VAPRWSY
+753 VAPRWSF

-773 SINCEAEGYPIPAI
+773 SINCEAEGYPIPTI

-792 QGKEPKDF
+792 QGKLNTDF
-800 KPLSMRNHS
+800 KPLNMRNHS
-809 LLLNLATDNDEG
+809 LVLNLATDIDEG
-821 YYMCQATNEIGAGL
+821 YYMCQATNDIGAGL
-835 KKMIRINVNEP
+835 KKIIRINVNEP
-846 ARFEQSARNISSRRN
+846 ARFEQTSRNVSSRRN
-861 DRVTLDCHAKG
+861 DAVTLDCHAKG
-872 DEPITIG
+872 DEPISVA
-879 WTQNNGRID
+879 WTHNNARI
-888 LDLNNFRFS
+888 DLNNFRFS

-911 TIGHSDRHDSG
+911 TISRSDRHDSG
-922 VYRCIAE
+922 IYKCVAE

-936 QIIFLAVQERPDTP
+936 QIIYLAVQERPDTP
-950 SNLEIFEVGS
+950 SNLEVFEVGS

-983 YQALKYLQSHGSLG
+983 YQPLKYLQSHVALGLAGS
-997 APGGDWNGQNVIN
+997 DWNGPNIIN
-1010 VSLPS
+1010 VTLPS
-1015 TSISRSYDS
+1015 TSISKSYDS

-1032 AGLTPATTFLIR
+1032 SGLTPATTFLIR
-1044 MQAINEIERSAY
+1044 MQAINEIERSPF
-1056 TEAIVLKTQEEAPT
+1056 TEPIVLKTQEEAPT

-1112 KQNINFISVVN
+1112 KQNINYISVVN
-1123 NSLKSTIVSGW
+1123 NSLKSVIVSGW

-1150 AVTIRAMNSFGSGPW
+1150 AVTVRALNSFGSGPW
-1165 SAAIFGTT
+1165 STPIFGTT
-1173 AEGVPEAAP
+1173 SEGVPEAAP
-1182 QNVNCTALSSQSL
+1182 QHVNCTALSSQSL
-1195 KISWLEPPLQ
+1195 KVSWLEPPLQ

-1216 LYRPIVH
+1216 LYRPIVN
-1223 QIDFPAKLEIKRTS
+1223 Q
-1237 NLETYLHTLHKASNY
+1237 
-1252 SIRVLAYTATGD
+1252 
-1264 GLASHPLFCQTD
+1264 
-1276 DDVPDAPA
+1276 
-1284 AIKAAALT
+1284 
-1292 ADSILISWLTPKN
+1292 
-1305 RNGIILHYTVYSR
+1305 
-1318 EAGRKGQ
+1318 
-1325 AKTHMVRVDENG
+1325 THMVRVDESG
-1337 YPVIFE
+1337 YPVTHE
-1343 SRSLA
+1343 ARSLA

-1360 TSVGEGEPTSVIAQA
+1360 TSVGEGEPTSVVAQA

-1396 TGLVLECLAVGNPT
+1396 TSLILECLAVGNPT

-1467 AMKPPAAPQII
+1467 AMKPPASPQII

-1488 VSWDAPDDGGAPL
+1488 VSWDPPEDGGAPL
-1501 QGYTISY
+1501 QGYAISY
-1508 HTAGESWSITELLP
+1508 RIMGETWSQIELMP
-1522 ENNAFTISGLKCGN
+1522 ENNAYTITGLKCGN
-1536 QYIIKMSAHN
+1536 QYIINMSAHN
-1546 MVGSGVASEEIN
+1546 IVGDGAASEEIN

-1569 NGNELIAT
+1569 IGNELIAT
-1577 NATCVNLKLS
+1577 NASCVNLKLS
-1587 SWQNGGCSIHHFSI
+1587 AWNNGGCPIHHFSI
-1601 EHRPLGDI
+1601 EHRPLGDV

-1621 EENRENLIFCDF
+1621 EENRENLIFCEF
-1633 LPAKWYQLRISA
+1633 QPAKWYQLRISA

-1657 FSTTNIDGITIPP
+1657 FATTNIDGVTIPP
-1670 PSVFPSENDLMN
+1670 PPVFPSENDLMN
-1682 NLINSTNP
+1682 DLINATNP
-1690 TSGDW
+1690 TNGDW
-1695 FATLIVVVI
+1695 LSTFIVVVI
-1704 ITVSIITI
+1704 ITVAIITI

-1717 HRRTLCGPIAEGYES
+1717 HRRTLCGPLAEGYES
-1732 RTLPGD
+1732 RTLPGE
-1738 YKEDHE
+1738 YKEDHD

-1790 PTRAVAAQTPLDY
+1790 PTRGVAASPMDY

-1816 PLNATAYPL
+1816 NLNATAYPL
-1825 LPSSGFG
+1825 LPSAGFG

-1843 RYYNTED
+1843 RYYNTDD

-1857 MTIVAGSQAGHSKK
+1857 MTMAIGSQTQKK
-1871 SNGGRSAKSSAACSG
+1871 SSRGDGGGRSSAGGGGGTKSNSSSSG
-1886 VVAGSESDT
+1886 IGGGGGSSGGGGGGGAGGITNGSGHCESESDT

-1901 EFSNMPTYRVPCKSS
+1901 EFSNMPTYRVPCKS
-1916 RSSDGRAVV
+1916 RNSDGRSGV

-1936 NNDQGSPAPE
+1936 NNDQSSPID
-1946 RRHNTPRHVL
+1946 RRMNAQRYGKDNNAIPVDKR
-1956 GMGMAMGLGAGGG
+1956 G
-1969 GGGAGGPPEKRSA
+1969 GGGANGG
-1982 GQRSRKHG
+1982 GHRSRKH
-1990 SAAQQ
+1990 QQ
-1995 PSNQTL
+1995 INAKDSL
-2001 ERRKC
+2001 DRRLC
-2006 PGSSNSLDS
+2006 PGSNNSLDS
-2015 EVDAE
+2015 ELNNSE
-2020 TAASLAASIAAMA
+2020 TSASIAATIAAMT
-2033 GAGLDLT
+2033 GANNM
-2040 GGFRP
+2040 GFRP
-2045 PAGFHDGREPG
+2045 PSGFIDSREFSEAEC
-2056 DQSDCER
+2056 DH

-2073 RVMESTGDAQLA
+2073 RVMENKDGQLS
-2085 KMDREELTSLLAR
+2085 KVDREELTSLLARYHEKKEQERQEFTIHV